1 MSSKMLTF
9 AHIKL
14 LNEGNMKIM
23 CNIITGAIRDL
34 ARQIGRSE
42 SYTCNLVST
51 WQTQNNSASYPTAAQ
66 LNEILKSNKEQA
78 WEIYLAVPNYE
89 VREYNPNVVPIEHV
103 NGQIY
108 LMRLPKDKPMEH
120 FYKMYKHLPEL
131 RELAVTPEEAYR
143 FILWREMA
151 FMQYGLSKKPEN
163 RPVAEG
169 EAIKK
174 AKEWRKRHPV
184 SVQVA
189 PASVVQT
196 YNGNWTRQ
204 AVANDLSTL
213 YIFTDNTDRDSGSG
227 IIPADSWYSK
237 KYGTGHHFPTMT
249 AAVIRG
255 LDNARPISTQ
265 RWYHQGAKGPTGRW
279 NDADFD
285 EFKKVI
291 DDEFDEILKE
301 WNTGK
306 YKTIM
311 LPQGDGLFNTRISQI
326 TMVRTPK
333 LYQYLQDKYQ
343 TLLNTVNRSS
353 QEQQP
358 SDINTISDKSA
369 DFGVEIIPG
378 GSAALKSNYESWQ
391 QQHPD
396 GIVAYRVNFRY
407 YNSPEEANA
416 GRIGNPF
423 SENSKDKSTVQQFY
437 DWLITGENFG
447 NIKATEE
454 YRQAI
459 IQRILNTPE
468 NAPILYYT
476 ELNRPSHATVLGY
489 LVNNK
494 QLLQQPTQQS
504 LPKLSFEQ
512 ALNRVRDWY
521 RWQREHITFDEASHT
536 YYIDGKAADY
546 SVTQYGES
554 IYGAPNIQG
563 DYSFTQA
570 IGRSVDALTRD
581 FFLRD
586 EDPTQK
592 EYPNLSR
599 QRKRAILADLE
610 RLKAHL
616 DKEFNGKY
624 QVITAEFPIA
634 ARIATKDGD
643 KTIAGT
649 MDMLILD
656 GEGNLHIFDMK
667 AKNHPI
673 NQKYNGKEVNDRRN
687 YTFQLNSYR
696 QILEAIFPEF
706 KGKIKDLRL
715 IWFDQSYPRQ
725 GKEATFVTADDGT
738 VTVSDRE
745 VQNQP
750 LQDYYKWLTP
760 ALKANVQE
768 SLIPLDASQ
777 SPLEGVRPIQENWS
791 PQKQQQQTEQRI
803 AKSFSVEEAAEVKP
817 QPQVVTQ
824 EDTNNVYKV
833 PEIGTDVLRVDPNNP
848 VARLARD
855 FTAMERHDRVVML
868 ARNFSN
874 IVDRAVEEKIQE
886 NADAIT
892 AEMGKDEPDRA
903 ELARLYERALLL
915 NDSVKGRR
923 AIMQDKTVQQ
933 IFKEMREEIESYMEM
948 TPKELDEDYGEGQGE
963 YMLQAYQKVL
973 DNWDALLDEACIII
987 EGTENVRVTTNRHAY
1002 NTGTST
1008 ETVTGGTIAD
1018 SSQDED
1024 TNESEFSDDED
1035 GNRVDS
1041 NEGWS
1046 FKVRFVD
1053 PRTSLSRG
1061 VKRVLSGIKKIGI
1074 NGEPE
1079 VDDIGNIKYVDQEL
1093 VHSALINHLSGMIDA
1108 DDFSVKKDD
1117 GTYDFPALEKVAEI
1131 YPWANQVINALKAEP
1146 SLISSFYADF
1156 RKDFIP
1162 YWIQY
1167 FDEYKGKWVTHQV
1180 NKPVALDST
1189 LSRITRDYEQGS
1201 VWDENSIYDGGRKL
1215 NTANAELGVNLTN
1228 EILSLLREFDEDD
1241 YEELTEKVAKG
1252 LKMVGLNA
1260 NAHVISNLLKSENG
1274 IVNLEKVV
1282 NAMKNIFSG
1291 IEGMPENAH
1300 LIEAFSDDYN
1310 TIAQEVGLVSELDN
1324 IQSFRNGDKTYY
1336 SYSAPNYL
1344 DTMFKI
1350 FKSDERRDAYLQ
1362 EQFGKYSWFKKNGQ
1376 WRSEWLRLI
1385 ESDEDVRDQMMLK
1398 ELNNIDGIE
1407 YTNWEP
1413 LQIKAAFVRE
1423 YFSVGYN
1430 KGSKKQFAWYNM
1442 PIFSDSP
1449 VTKFIKFLRYTGD
1462 FKGQL
1467 TPLFNKVVKQELS
1480 RIRLVQDRKK
1490 AGVTP
1495 IANFDKNGDKFHFFP
1510 ELNSYH
1516 DGHFLEEAMALTE
1529 AKDLDGLNKL
1539 INDAVTEIMNQNF
1552 ANFLNSNFSESSYK
1566 ALRESLLT
1574 DGAITSETQFENALE
1589 EYFWNQAYATSQIIQ
1604 LTTTDL
1610 AYYKDGTD
1618 FQKRYKEVYAA
1629 GTKLNTNSQYG
1640 REIERT
1646 IYLADQIITSAA
1658 YQDIRRSLNRAVQLG
1673 HIQPFD
1679 RDNILN
1685 KFKDINVADAQ
1696 AYRSLSSMRA
1706 VLDMMGAWT
1715 PEMQQAMD
1723 RFDNGEWDMADFNIV
1738 WQTIKPFVFTQI
1750 EKPDGLGG
1758 SIKVPHQNKNS
1769 EFLLLSMY
1777 QMVAGSMNRSPKLKA
1792 LNRFMEDKEID
1803 VIQFESAVKVG
1814 KQGTIDISY
1823 SEPKLQVW
1831 KMNHEKE
1838 WKEIEK
1844 AAKTSG
1850 SDYSVFKAGNDYL
1863 LDHDMISQE
1872 EYNDRFEAIE
1882 PTEQEVY
1889 DLLESMSMQNGE
1901 FKPEVVHE
1909 IPYSDYVI
1917 QQPTPEHLFD
1927 HVAVF
1932 GSQFRN
1938 LIISDMPDDPDFRVK
1953 VNGKSLTKQQVLDL
1967 YQANIV
1973 ENLLEDWEKVKGKFA
1988 DIRSLQKAMLDAVKG
2003 NPKYGRDMLDAL
2015 QIVEIVNP
2023 RDSTKTIEVFNIPLD
2038 NPSTTS
2044 KIQELITSMFKN
2056 AITKQSIKGASCIL
2070 VSDFGLTKE
2079 LNILHGEDGS
2089 IQGIECYLPAYSKQ
2103 FYEPFAV
2110 TKVDDAGNEYQELD
2124 VTKMPMELRRII
2136 GYRIPTEDK
2145 YSMAPLIIKGFLP
2158 QQNGSSIMLPADIT
2172 QIAGSDFDVDKMF
2185 LMIPEFRRR
2194 DKYAIKAAWD
2204 AFYQEH
2210 PEITSQ
2216 IEAAQWTAFVNS
2228 YNELL
2233 KKNPKEAEEIDVED
2247 EEFKDW
2253 FVRES
2258 KLKNYEWVEGVQDAF
2273 AKWFK
2278 TNKQR
2283 FFQGTEITKVEYDE
2297 SKSPQEQSRAAR
2309 NNMIIDVA
2317 WGILTNP
2324 DTAEKIH
2331 NPGSFDKTKI
2341 AARIATIIS
2350 DPALL
2355 DNFAGEHGLMH
2366 QIADNDYE
2374 YNPEEVAQL
2383 LLEISKEGRLD
2394 ELDQFIK
2401 KYKVER
2407 SQLTVDTFIYNHR
2420 QNMTGSMLIG
2430 MYANNTTMQAKFQVT
2445 GLAIKDDYVFTIN
2458 GRTVQSLH
2466 DIMSPNGDRIS
2477 KNCANFSAAS
2487 VDNVKDPVLADLMQ
2501 NTQTAN
2507 IAGFMLRAGMSVEE
2521 IGLLFSQPLVRRCI
2535 TKTGGLKKLGSYVRS
2550 MIRMLKENGGGVDDK
2565 IQLHDFTSEELILNA
2580 INEIR
2585 ISEMT
2590 QEELN
2595 NHLASQIQAGL
2606 LMVHISQIA
2615 QDLSDLTQI
2624 ARADSPNGAIST
2636 SIAGAKNQTR
2646 KVDLYA
2652 RRAKTKRFT
2661 LTGLGDIMQN
2671 KYVTA
2676 NMSREQMRE
2685 KFLKSKMPMLQTF
2698 YSLGIELGSQV
2709 MGQYFS
2715 QTTAYSDALV
2725 EQLYDNSPIGIISDD
2740 TLNSFYSELV
2750 EFALSRTKMLGDD
2763 DNATFDEKRDYYLYD
2778 FPKEYLGV
2786 LATNPDIANMSIFRK
2801 MQVKD
2806 GNIVMG
2812 RSGRLTPMMRET
2824 LMRDFDMLLYMDNP
2838 AAQKLAVDLF
2848 MYSYYKDGFK
2858 FGPNSFGTFFS
2869 SNFISSF
2876 PKFVGALR
2884 ELRFGMQSGTYFDN
2898 FLPQFY
2904 ANHWQELVPQI
2915 DEKADVVEI
2924 DNAQQIAV
2932 NAKSVLNRNL
2942 LGLNETK
2949 SYPMIAYSKE
2959 LRGPDGKPM
2968 VVTHLYSLS
2977 LDGSDRA
2984 IYTLA
2989 VEISDSQKGK
2999 RGVKYNANMTT
3010 QEMAGIETD
3019 KARIEANATLNPS
3032 SNPKSLYSSSARRSS
3047 DDDFGG
3053 FTGGMDMDSVL
3064 TGMEEQYSEAGGE
3077 AQLDNKLC

>member
-1 MSSKMLTF
+1 
-9 AHIKL
+9 
-14 LNEGNMKIM
+14 MKIM
-23 CNIITGAIRDL
+23 CNTITGAIKDL

-42 SYTCNLVST
+42 SYTCNLVSV
-51 WQTQNNSASYPTAAQ
+51 WKTQNNSASYPTATQ

-151 FMQYGLSKKPEN
+151 FMQYGLDKKVEN

-184 SVQVA
+184 Q
-189 PASVVQT
+189 
-196 YNGNWTRQ
+196 
-204 AVANDLSTL
+204 
-213 YIFTDNTDRDSGSG
+213 
-227 IIPADSWYSK
+227 
-237 KYGTGHHFPTMT
+237 
-249 AAVIRG
+249 
-255 LDNARPISTQ
+255 
-265 RWYHQGAKGPTGRW
+265 
-279 NDADFD
+279 
-285 EFKKVI
+285 
-291 DDEFDEILKE
+291 
-301 WNTGK
+301 
-306 YKTIM
+306 
-311 LPQGDGLFNTRISQI
+311 
-326 TMVRTPK
+326 
-333 LYQYLQDKYQ
+333 
-343 TLLNTVNRSS
+343 
-353 QEQQP
+353 
-358 SDINTISDKSA
+358 INTA
-369 DFGVEIIPG
+369 
-378 GSAALKSNYESWQ
+378 
-391 QQHPD
+391 
-396 GIVAYRVNFRY
+396 
-407 YNSPEEANA
+407 
-416 GRIGNPF
+416 
-423 SENSKDKSTVQQFY
+423 
-437 DWLITGENFG
+437 
-447 NIKATEE
+447 
-454 YRQAI
+454 
-459 IQRILNTPE
+459 
-468 NAPILYYT
+468 
-476 ELNRPSHATVLGY
+476 
-489 LVNNK
+489 
-494 QLLQQPTQQS
+494 
-504 LPKLSFEQ
+504 PKLSFEQ

-536 YYIDGKAADY
+536 YAIDGNPIDY

-554 IYGAPNIQG
+554 VYGAPNIQG

-570 IGRSVDALTRD
+570 IGRSIDALTRD

-592 EYPNLSR
+592 DYPNLSEH
-599 QRKRAILADLE
+599 RKKAILADLE

-616 DKEFNGKY
+616 DKEFNGNY

-656 GEGNLHIFDMK
+656 GDGNLHIFDMK

-673 NQKYNGKEVNDRRN
+673 DQKYNGVEVNDRRN

-696 QILEAIFPEF
+696 QILETIFPEF
-706 KGKIKDLRL
+706 KGRIQDLRL

-725 GKEATFVTADDGT
+725 GKEATFVTGEGGV
-738 VTVSDRE
+738 VTVSDSE

-760 ALKANVQE
+760 ALKSNVQE
-768 SLIPLDASQ
+768 SLIPLKIQ
-777 SPLEGVRPIQENWS
+777 SPLEGIRPIQENWATTS
-791 PQKQQQQTEQRI
+791 PIQSAPQQKV
-803 AKSFSVEEAAEVKP
+803 AKSFSVEEAAATP
-817 QPQVVTQ
+817 TPQVVTQ
-824 EDTNNVYKV
+824 EDTENVYKV
-833 PEIGTDVLRVDPNNP
+833 PEIGSEVLRVDPNNP
-848 VARLARD
+848 VAKLARD
-855 FTAMERHDRVVML
+855 FTAIERHDRVVML

-933 IFKEMREEIESYMEM
+933 IFKEMREGIESYMEM
-948 TPKELDEDYGEGQGE
+948 TPEELDEDYGEGQGE

-987 EGTENVRVTTNRHAY
+987 EGTENVRVVTDKHAY
-1002 NTGTST
+1002 NTGTTT
-1008 ETVTGGTIAD
+1008 ETVTGGTITD

-1035 GNRVDS
+1035 GNRADG
-1041 NEGWS
+1041 NGGWS

-1061 VKRVLSGIKKIGI
+1061 VKRVLSGIKKEGI

-1079 VDDIGNIKYVDQEL
+1079 VDDIGNIRYVNEEFA
-1093 VHSALINHLSGMIDA
+1093 HAALINELSGMIDPN
-1108 DDFSVKKDD
+1108 DFSVKNED
-1117 GTYDFPALEKVAEI
+1117 GTFSFPAFEKVAEK

-1146 SLISSFYADF
+1146 NLISSFYADF

-1162 YWIQY
+1162 YWMQY
-1167 FDEYKGKWVTHQV
+1167 FDEKDGKWKTHAMNQA
-1180 NKPVALDST
+1180 VALDST
-1189 LSRITRDYEQGS
+1189 RTSIINNYEQGTIL
-1201 VWDENSIYDGGRKL
+1201 DENSIYEGGRKL
-1215 NTANAELGVNLTN
+1215 STANAELGVNLTN
-1228 EILSLLREFDEDD
+1228 EVLSLLREFDEGD

-1449 VTKFIKFLRYTGD
+1449 VAKFIKFLRYTGD

-1495 IANFDKNGDKFHFFP
+1495 IANFDKNGDRFHFFP

-1552 ANFLNSNFSESSYK
+1552 ANFLNSNFSESSYN

-1574 DGAITSETQFENALE
+1574 NGAITSETQFENALE

-1673 HIQPFD
+1673 HIQSFD
-1679 RDNILN
+1679 RDNILD

-1723 RFDNGEWDMADFNIV
+1723 RFDNGEWDMADFNVI

-1814 KQGTIDISY
+1814 KQGAIDISY

-1831 KMNHEKE
+1831 LMNNTKE
-1838 WKEIEK
+1838 AKVLDEAAQKALGDKYSKATDIEK
-1844 AAKTSG
+1844 
-1850 SDYSVFKAGNDYL
+1850 FKAGNDYL

-1889 DLLESMSMQNGE
+1889 DLLESMSMQNGK

-1938 LIISDMPDDPDFRVK
+1938 LIISDMPDDPNFRVK

-2023 RDSTKTIEVFNIPLD
+2023 NTGEKQKVFNIPLD

-2103 FYEPFAV
+2103 FYEPFAI

-2124 VTKMPMELRRII
+2124 ITKMPMELRRII

-2158 QQNGSSIMLPADIT
+2158 QQNGSAIMLPADIT

-2185 LMIPEFRRR
+2185 LMIPEFGRR

-2216 IEAAQWTAFVNS
+2216 IEAAQWAAFVNS

-2247 EEFKDW
+2247 EEFKDL

-2278 TNKQR
+2278 ANKQR
-2283 FFQGTEITKVEYDE
+2283 FFQGTEITKVKYDE

-2331 NPGSFDKTKI
+2331 NPGSFDKAKI

-2350 DPALL
+2350 NPALL
-2355 DNFAGEHGLMH
+2355 DNFAGENGLMH
-2366 QIADNDYE
+2366 QIGANDYE

-2394 ELDQFIK
+2394 ELDNFIK

-2420 QNMTGSMLIG
+2420 QNMTGGMLIG

-2445 GLAIKDDYVFTIN
+2445 GLSIKYDYVFTIN
-2458 GRTVQSLH
+2458 DRTVQSLH

-2535 TKTGGLKKLGSYVRS
+2535 TETGGLKKLGSYVGS
-2550 MIRMLKENGGGVDDK
+2550 MIKELQKNGGGVDAK
-2565 IQLHDFTSEELILNA
+2565 IQLHNFTSEELILNA
-2580 INEIR
+2580 INEAR
-2585 ISEMT
+2585 TSEMT

-2595 NHLASQIQAGL
+2595 DHLASQIQAGH

-2652 RRAKTKRFT
+2652 RRAKTQNFT
-2661 LTGLGDIMQN
+2661 LTGLVNIMQN

-2676 NMSREQMRE
+2676 DMSREQMRE
-2685 KFLKSKMPMLQTF
+2685 KFLKSKMPMLQAF
-2698 YSLGIELGSQV
+2698 YSLGIELGSQI

-2786 LATNPDIANMSIFRK
+2786 LAANPDIANMSIFRK

-2876 PKFVGALR
+2876 PEFVGALR

-2904 ANHWQELVPQI
+2904 ANHWQELVSQL
-2915 DEKADVVEI
+2915 DESIADVVETS
-2924 DNAQQIAV
+2924 DGQIGV
-2932 NAKSVLNRNL
+2932 NSKQVLNRNL
-2942 LGLNETK
+2942 LGLNQRK
-2949 SYPMIAYSKE
+2949 SYPLIGYN
-2959 LRGPDGKPM
+2959 GQ
-2968 VVTHLYSLS
+2968 LYALT

-2984 IYTLA
+2984 VYAPTVSIT
-2989 VEISDSQKGK
+2989 STQKGK
-2999 RGVKYNANMTT
+2999 RGVKYNANMTI
-3010 QEMAGIETD
+3010 QEMVGIETD
-3019 KARIEANATLNPS
+3019 EARVKANEQLNPS
-3032 SNPKSLYSSSARRSS
+3032 GNSRSVS
-3047 DDDFGG
+3047 ESELFNALEDSFGG
-3053 FTGGMDMDSVL
+3053 FEGMDDALASL
-3064 TGMEEQYSEAGGE
+3064 EEAYGE
-3077 AQLDNKLC
+3077 ALGEAELNEPMCK

>member
-1 MSSKMLTF
+1 
-9 AHIKL
+9 
-14 LNEGNMKIM
+14 MKIM
-23 CNIITGAIRDL
+23 CNTITGAIKDL

-42 SYTCNLVST
+42 SYTCNLVSA
-51 WQTQNNSASYPTAAQ
+51 WQTQNNSASYPTATQ

-151 FMQYGLSKKPEN
+151 FMQYGLDKKVEN

-174 AKEWRKRHPV
+174 AKEWRKKHPV
-184 SVQVA
+184 QVNTE
-189 PASVVQT
+189 PASQ
-196 YNGNWTRQ
+196 Q
-204 AVANDLSTL
+204 
-213 YIFTDNTDRDSGSG
+213 
-227 IIPADSWYSK
+227 
-237 KYGTGHHFPTMT
+237 
-249 AAVIRG
+249 
-255 LDNARPISTQ
+255 
-265 RWYHQGAKGPTGRW
+265 
-279 NDADFD
+279 
-285 EFKKVI
+285 KV
-291 DDEFDEILKE
+291 
-301 WNTGK
+301 
-306 YKTIM
+306 
-311 LPQGDGLFNTRISQI
+311 
-326 TMVRTPK
+326 
-333 LYQYLQDKYQ
+333 
-343 TLLNTVNRSS
+343 
-353 QEQQP
+353 
-358 SDINTISDKSA
+358 
-369 DFGVEIIPG
+369 
-378 GSAALKSNYESWQ
+378 
-391 QQHPD
+391 
-396 GIVAYRVNFRY
+396 
-407 YNSPEEANA
+407 
-416 GRIGNPF
+416 
-423 SENSKDKSTVQQFY
+423 
-437 DWLITGENFG
+437 
-447 NIKATEE
+447 
-454 YRQAI
+454 
-459 IQRILNTPE
+459 
-468 NAPILYYT
+468 
-476 ELNRPSHATVLGY
+476 
-489 LVNNK
+489 
-494 QLLQQPTQQS
+494 
-504 LPKLSFEQ
+504 
-512 ALNRVRDWY
+512 
-521 RWQREHITFDEASHT
+521 
-536 YYIDGKAADY
+536 
-546 SVTQYGES
+546 
-554 IYGAPNIQG
+554 
-563 DYSFTQA
+563 
-570 IGRSVDALTRD
+570 
-581 FFLRD
+581 
-586 EDPTQK
+586 
-592 EYPNLSR
+592 
-599 QRKRAILADLE
+599 
-610 RLKAHL
+610 
-616 DKEFNGKY
+616 
-624 QVITAEFPIA
+624 
-634 ARIATKDGD
+634 
-643 KTIAGT
+643 
-649 MDMLILD
+649 
-656 GEGNLHIFDMK
+656 
-667 AKNHPI
+667 
-673 NQKYNGKEVNDRRN
+673 
-687 YTFQLNSYR
+687 
-696 QILEAIFPEF
+696 
-706 KGKIKDLRL
+706 
-715 IWFDQSYPRQ
+715 
-725 GKEATFVTADDGT
+725 
-738 VTVSDRE
+738 
-745 VQNQP
+745 
-750 LQDYYKWLTP
+750 
-760 ALKANVQE
+760 
-768 SLIPLDASQ
+768 
-777 SPLEGVRPIQENWS
+777 
-791 PQKQQQQTEQRI
+791 
-803 AKSFSVEEAAEVKP
+803 AKSFSVEEAAATP
-817 QPQVVTQ
+817 TPQVVTQ
-824 EDTNNVYKV
+824 EDTENVYKV
-833 PEIGTDVLRVDPNNP
+833 PEIGSEVLRVDPNNP
-848 VARLARD
+848 VAKLARD
-855 FTAMERHDRVVML
+855 FTAIERHDRVVML

-886 NADAIT
+886 NADALT
-892 AEMGKDEPDRA
+892 AEMGKDEPNRA

-933 IFKEMREEIESYMEM
+933 IFKEMREGIESYMEM
-948 TPKELDEDYGEGQGE
+948 TPEELDEDYGEGQGE

-973 DNWDALLDEACIII
+973 DNWDALLDEACVII
-987 EGTENVRVTTNRHAY
+987 EGTENVRVVTDKHAY
-1002 NTGTST
+1002 NTGTTT
-1008 ETVTGGTIAD
+1008 ETVTGGTITD

-1024 TNESEFSDDED
+1024 TNESEFNDDED
-1035 GNRVDS
+1035 GNRADG
-1041 NEGWS
+1041 NGGWS

-1061 VKRVLSGIKKIGI
+1061 VKRVLSGIKKEGI

-1079 VDDIGNIKYVDQEL
+1079 VDDIGNIRYVNEEFA
-1093 VHSALINHLSGMIDA
+1093 HAALINELSGMIDPN
-1108 DDFSVKKDD
+1108 DFSVKNDD
-1117 GTYDFPALEKVAEI
+1117 GTYSFPALEKVAEK

-1146 SLISSFYADF
+1146 NLISSFYADF

-1162 YWIQY
+1162 YWMQY
-1167 FDEYKGKWVTHQV
+1167 FDERDGKWKTHAMNQA
-1180 NKPVALDST
+1180 VALDST
-1189 LSRITRDYEQGS
+1189 RTSIINNYEQGTIL
-1201 VWDENSIYDGGRKL
+1201 DENSIYKGGRKL
-1215 NTANAELGVNLTN
+1215 STANAELGVNLTN
-1228 EILSLLREFDEDD
+1228 EVLSLLREFDEDD
-1241 YEELTEKVAKG
+1241 YEELTEKIAKG

-1413 LQIKAAFVRE
+1413 LQVKAAFVRE

-1449 VTKFIKFLRYTGD
+1449 VAKFIKFLRYTGD

-1495 IANFDKNGDKFHFFP
+1495 IANFDKNGDRFHFFP

-1552 ANFLNSNFSESSYK
+1552 ANFLNSNFSESSYN

-1610 AYYKDGTD
+1610 AYYKDSTD
-1618 FQKRYKEVYAA
+1618 FQKRYKEIYAA

-1640 REIERT
+1640 RKIERT
-1646 IYLADQIITSAA
+1646 IYLADQIVTSTA

-1673 HIQPFD
+1673 HIQSFD
-1679 RDNILN
+1679 RDNILD

-1723 RFDNGEWDMADFNIV
+1723 RFDNGEWDMADFNVI

-1831 KMNHEKE
+1831 LMNNTKE
-1838 WKEIEK
+1838 AKVLDEAAQKSLGDKYSKATDIEK
-1844 AAKTSG
+1844 
-1850 SDYSVFKAGNDYL
+1850 FKAGNDYL
-1863 LDHDMISQE
+1863 LDHDMISQK

-1889 DLLESMSMQNGE
+1889 DLLESMSMQNGK

-1927 HVAVF
+1927 RVAVF

-1938 LIISDMPDDPDFRVK
+1938 LIISDMPDDPNFRVK

-1973 ENLLEDWEKVKGKFA
+1973 ENLLEDWEEVKREFVN
-1988 DIRSLQKAMLDAVKG
+1988 IRSLQKAMLDAVKG

-2023 RDSTKTIEVFNIPLD
+2023 RDSTKTMEVFNIPLD
-2038 NPSTTS
+2038 NPSTTA

-2103 FYEPFAV
+2103 FYEPFAI

-2124 VTKMPMELRRII
+2124 ITKMPMELRRII

-2158 QQNGSSIMLPADIT
+2158 QQNGSAIMLPADIT
-2172 QIAGSDFDVDKMF
+2172 QIAGSDFDVDKMS
-2185 LMIPEFRRR
+2185 LMIPEFGSR
-2194 DKYAIKAAWD
+2194 DKYAIKAAWG

-2216 IEAAQWTAFVNS
+2216 IEAAQWAAFVNS

-2278 TNKQR
+2278 ANKQR
-2283 FFQGTEITKVEYDE
+2283 FFQGTEITKVKYDE

-2309 NNMIIDVA
+2309 NNMIIDIA

-2331 NPGSFDKTKI
+2331 NPGSFDKAKI

-2350 DPALL
+2350 NPALL
-2355 DNFAGEHGLMH
+2355 DNFAGENGLMH
-2366 QIADNDYE
+2366 QIGDNDYE

-2394 ELDQFIK
+2394 ELDKFIK

-2420 QNMTGSMLIG
+2420 QNMTGGMLIG

-2445 GLAIKDDYVFTIN
+2445 GLAIKDDYVFTVN
-2458 GRTVQSLH
+2458 DRTVQSLH

-2535 TKTGGLKKLGSYVRS
+2535 TETGGLKKLGSYVGS
-2550 MIRMLKENGGGVDDK
+2550 MIKELKKNGGGVDAK
-2565 IQLHDFTSEELILNA
+2565 IQLHNFTSEELILNA
-2580 INEIR
+2580 INEAR
-2585 ISEMT
+2585 TSEMT

-2595 NHLASQIQAGL
+2595 DHLASQIQAGL

-2652 RRAKTKRFT
+2652 RRAKTQNFT
-2661 LTGLGDIMQN
+2661 LTGLVNIMQN

-2676 NMSREQMRE
+2676 DMSREQMRE

-2715 QTTAYSDALV
+2715 QTTAYSDSLV

-2763 DNATFDEKRDYYLYD
+2763 NNATFDEKRDYYLYD

-2786 LATNPDIANMSIFRK
+2786 LAANPDIANMSIFRK

-2876 PKFVGALR
+2876 PEFVGALR
-2884 ELRFGMQSGTYFDN
+2884 ELRFGMHSGTYFDN

-2904 ANHWQELVPQI
+2904 ANHWQELVPQL
-2915 DEKADVVEI
+2915 DESIADVVETS
-2924 DNAQQIAV
+2924 DGQIGV
-2932 NAKSVLNRNL
+2932 NSKQVLNRNL
-2942 LGLNETK
+2942 LGLNQRK
-2949 SYPMIAYSKE
+2949 SYPLIGYN
-2959 LRGPDGKPM
+2959 GQ
-2968 VVTHLYSLS
+2968 LYALT

-2984 IYTLA
+2984 VYAPTVSIT
-2989 VEISDSQKGK
+2989 STQKGK
-2999 RGVKYNANMTT
+2999 RGVKYNANMTI
-3010 QEMAGIETD
+3010 QEMVDIETD
-3019 KARIEANATLNPS
+3019 EARVKANEQLNPS
-3032 SNPKSLYSSSARRSS
+3032 GNSRSVS
-3047 DDDFGG
+3047 ESELFNTLEDSFGG
-3053 FTGGMDMDSVL
+3053 FEGMDDAL
-3064 TGMEEQYSEAGGE
+3064 AGLEEAYGE
-3077 AQLDNKLC
+3077 ALGEAELNEPMCK

>member
-1 MSSKMLTF
+1 
-9 AHIKL
+9 
-14 LNEGNMKIM
+14 MKIM
-23 CNIITGAIRDL
+23 CNIITGAVKDL

-42 SYTCNLVST
+42 SYTCNLVSV
-51 WQTQNNSASYPTAAQ
+51 WQTQNNSAEYPTASQ
-66 LNEILKSNKEQA
+66 LNELLKSNKEQA
-78 WEIYLAVPNYE
+78 WDAYLAVPNYE

-151 FMQYGLSKKPEN
+151 FMQYGLDKKVEN

-184 SVQVA
+184 Q
-189 PASVVQT
+189 
-196 YNGNWTRQ
+196 R
-204 AVANDLSTL
+204 
-213 YIFTDNTDRDSGSG
+213 NT
-227 IIPADSWYSK
+227 A
-237 KYGTGHHFPTMT
+237 
-249 AAVIRG
+249 
-255 LDNARPISTQ
+255 
-265 RWYHQGAKGPTGRW
+265 
-279 NDADFD
+279 
-285 EFKKVI
+285 
-291 DDEFDEILKE
+291 
-301 WNTGK
+301 
-306 YKTIM
+306 
-311 LPQGDGLFNTRISQI
+311 
-326 TMVRTPK
+326 
-333 LYQYLQDKYQ
+333 
-343 TLLNTVNRSS
+343 
-353 QEQQP
+353 
-358 SDINTISDKSA
+358 
-369 DFGVEIIPG
+369 
-378 GSAALKSNYESWQ
+378 
-391 QQHPD
+391 
-396 GIVAYRVNFRY
+396 
-407 YNSPEEANA
+407 
-416 GRIGNPF
+416 
-423 SENSKDKSTVQQFY
+423 
-437 DWLITGENFG
+437 
-447 NIKATEE
+447 
-454 YRQAI
+454 
-459 IQRILNTPE
+459 
-468 NAPILYYT
+468 
-476 ELNRPSHATVLGY
+476 
-489 LVNNK
+489 
-494 QLLQQPTQQS
+494 
-504 LPKLSFEQ
+504 PKLSFEQ
-512 ALNRVRDWY
+512 VLNRVRDWY
-521 RWQREHITFDEASHT
+521 RWQKEHITFDEASHT
-536 YYIDGKAADY
+536 YAIDGNPVDY

-554 IYGAPNIQG
+554 VYGAPNIQG

-592 EYPNLSR
+592 DYPNLSEH
-599 QRKRAILADLE
+599 RKKAILADLE

-616 DKEFNGKY
+616 DKEFNGNY

-656 GEGNLHIFDMK
+656 GDGNLHIFDMK
-667 AKNHPI
+667 VKNHPI
-673 NQKYNGKEVNDRRN
+673 DQKYNGVEVNDRRN

-696 QILEAIFPEF
+696 QILETIFPEF
-706 KGKIKDLRL
+706 KGRIQDLRL

-725 GKEATFVTADDGT
+725 GKEATFVTGEGGV
-738 VTVSDRE
+738 VTVSDSE

-760 ALKANVQE
+760 ALKSNVQE
-768 SLIPLDASQ
+768 SLISLKIQ
-777 SPLEGVRPIQENWS
+777 SPLEGIRPIQENWATTS
-791 PQKQQQQTEQRI
+791 PVQPASQQKA
-803 AKSFSVEEAAEVKP
+803 AKSFSVEEAATTP
-817 QPQVVTQ
+817 TPQVVTQ
-824 EDTNNVYKV
+824 EDTENVYKV
-833 PEIGTDVLRVDPNNP
+833 PEIGSEVLRVDPNNP
-848 VARLARD
+848 VAKLARD
-855 FTAMERHDRVVML
+855 FTAIERHDRVVML

-892 AEMGKDEPDRA
+892 VEMGKDEPDRA

-923 AIMQDKTVQQ
+923 AVMQDKTVQQ

-948 TPKELDEDYGEGQGE
+948 TPEELDEDYGEGQGE

-987 EGTENVRVTTNRHAY
+987 EGTENVRVVTDKHAY
-1002 NTGTST
+1002 NAGTTT
-1008 ETVTGGTIAD
+1008 ETVTGGIITD

-1024 TNESEFSDDED
+1024 TNESEFNDDED
-1035 GNRVDS
+1035 GNRVDG
-1041 NEGWS
+1041 NGGWS

-1061 VKRVLSGIKKIGI
+1061 VKRVLSGIKKEGI

-1079 VDDIGNIKYVDQEL
+1079 VDDLGNIRYVNEEFA
-1093 VHSALINHLSGMIDA
+1093 HAALINELSGMIVPN
-1108 DDFSVKKDD
+1108 DFSVKNDD
-1117 GTYDFPALEKVAEI
+1117 GTYSFPALEKVTEK

-1162 YWIQY
+1162 YWMQY
-1167 FDEYKGKWVTHQV
+1167 FDKKDDKWKTHAMNQA
-1180 NKPVALDST
+1180 VALDST
-1189 LSRITRDYEQGS
+1189 KTSIINNYEQGTIL
-1201 VWDENSIYDGGRKL
+1201 DENSIYAGGRKL
-1215 NTANAELGVNLTN
+1215 ITTNAELGINLAN
-1228 EILSLLREFDEDD
+1228 EILSLLKEFDEDD
-1241 YEELTEKVAKG
+1241 YEELTEKVARG

-1260 NAHVISNLLKSENG
+1260 NARVISNLLKSENG

-1300 LIEAFSDDYN
+1300 LIETFSDDYN

-1376 WRSEWLRLI
+1376 WRNEWLKLI
-1385 ESDEDVRDQMMLK
+1385 ESDEDVRHQMQYK
-1398 ELNNIDGIE
+1398 ELLVIKDPQQDPKEQHTE
-1407 YTNWEP
+1407 YVNWTP

-1449 VTKFIKFLRYTGD
+1449 VVKFIKFLRYTGD

-1490 AGVTP
+1490 AGVAP
-1495 IANFDKNGDKFHFFP
+1495 IANFDKNGDRFHFFP

-1516 DGHFLEEAMALTE
+1516 DGHFLEEVMTLTE

-1552 ANFLNSNFSESSYK
+1552 TNFLDSNFSRSSYM
-1566 ALRESLLT
+1566 ALGESLLT
-1574 DGAITSETQFENALE
+1574 DGVITSETQFDNALE

-1658 YQDIRRSLNRAVQLG
+1658 YTDIRRSLNRAVQLG

-1872 EYNDRFEAIE
+1872 EYNNRFEAIE

-1901 FKPEVVHE
+1901 LKPEVVHE
-1909 IPYSDYVI
+1909 IPYSDYII

-1927 HVAVF
+1927 RVAVF

-1938 LIISDMPDDPDFRVK
+1938 LIISDMPDDPDFRIK

-1988 DIRSLQKAMLDAVKG
+1988 GIRSLQKAMLDAVKG

-2023 RDSTKTIEVFNIPLD
+2023 NTGEKQEAFNIPLD
-2038 NPSTTS
+2038 NPSTTT

-2204 AFYQEH
+2204 TFYQEH

-2216 IEAAQWTAFVNS
+2216 IEAAQWATFVDS

-2253 FVRES
+2253 FVKES

-2283 FFQGTEITKVEYDE
+2283 FFQGTKITKIKYDE

-2317 WGILTNP
+2317 WGILTHP

-2331 NPGSFDKTKI
+2331 NPGSFDKAKI

-2355 DNFAGEHGLMH
+2355 NNFAGEHGLMY
-2366 QIADNDYE
+2366 QMGDNDYE
-2374 YNPEEVAQL
+2374 YNPREVAQL
-2383 LLEISKEGRLD
+2383 LLGISKEGRLD
-2394 ELDQFIK
+2394 ELDKFIK

-2407 SQLTVDTFIYNHR
+2407 SQLTVDTFIYNHK

-2430 MYANNTTMQAKFQVT
+2430 MYANNTAMQAKFQVT
-2445 GLAIKDDYVFTIN
+2445 GLAIKDDYIFTIN

-2477 KNCANFSAAS
+2477 KNCANFLAAS
-2487 VDNVKDPVLADLMQ
+2487 VDNAKDPVLADLMQ

-2535 TKTGGLKKLGSYVRS
+2535 TETGGLKKLGRYVKS
-2550 MIRMLKENGGGVDDK
+2550 MIRVLEVNGGGVDDK

-2580 INEIR
+2580 INEAR
-2585 ISEMT
+2585 TSEMT

-2595 NHLASQIQAGL
+2595 DHLASQIQAGL

-2676 NMSREQMRE
+2676 DMSREQMRE

-2709 MGQYFS
+2709 MSQYFS

-2725 EQLYDNSPIGIISDD
+2725 EQLYDNSPTGTILDD

-2750 EFALSRTKMLGDD
+2750 EFALSRTKMLGNDN
-2763 DNATFDEKRDYYLYD
+2763 NATFDEKRDYYLYD
-2778 FPKEYLGV
+2778 FPKEYLDV
-2786 LATNPDIANMSIFRK
+2786 LAANPDIANMSIFRK

-2876 PKFVGALR
+2876 PEFVGALR
-2884 ELRFGMQSGTYFDN
+2884 ELRFSMQSGTYFDN

-2904 ANHWQELVPQI
+2904 ANHWQELVPQL
-2915 DEKADVVEI
+2915 DESTADVVETS
-2924 DNAQQIAV
+2924 DGQIGV
-2932 NAKSVLNRNL
+2932 NSKQVLNRNL
-2942 LGLNETK
+2942 LGLNQTK
-2949 SYPMIAYSKE
+2949 SYPLIGYN
-2959 LRGPDGKPM
+2959 GQ
-2968 VVTHLYSLS
+2968 LYALT

-2984 IYTLA
+2984 IYTPT
-2989 VEISDSQKGK
+2989 VSITSTQKGK
-2999 RGVKYNANMTT
+2999 RGVKYNANMTI
-3010 QEMAGIETD
+3010 QEMVGIETD
-3019 KARIEANATLNPS
+3019 EARVKANEQLNPS
-3032 SNPKSLYSSSARRSS
+3032 GNSRSVS
-3047 DDDFGG
+3047 EDELFKALEDAFGG
-3053 FTGGMDMDSVL
+3053 FEGMDDAL
-3064 TGMEEQYSEAGGE
+3064 AGLEETYGE
-3077 AQLDNKLC
+3077 ALGEAELNEPMCK

>member
-1 MSSKMLTF
+1 
-9 AHIKL
+9 
-14 LNEGNMKIM
+14 MKIM
-23 CNIITGAIRDL
+23 CNIITGAIKDL
-34 ARQIGRSE
+34 ARQIGRNE
-42 SYTCNLVST
+42 SYTCNLVSA

-78 WEIYLAVPNYE
+78 WEIYLTVPNYE

-151 FMQYGLSKKPEN
+151 FMQYGLDKKVEN

-174 AKEWRKRHPV
+174 AKEWRKRHP
-184 SVQVA
+184 
-189 PASVVQT
+189 
-196 YNGNWTRQ
+196 
-204 AVANDLSTL
+204 
-213 YIFTDNTDRDSGSG
+213 
-227 IIPADSWYSK
+227 
-237 KYGTGHHFPTMT
+237 
-249 AAVIRG
+249 
-255 LDNARPISTQ
+255 
-265 RWYHQGAKGPTGRW
+265 
-279 NDADFD
+279 
-285 EFKKVI
+285 
-291 DDEFDEILKE
+291 
-301 WNTGK
+301 
-306 YKTIM
+306 
-311 LPQGDGLFNTRISQI
+311 
-326 TMVRTPK
+326 
-333 LYQYLQDKYQ
+333 
-343 TLLNTVNRSS
+343 
-353 QEQQP
+353 
-358 SDINTISDKSA
+358 
-369 DFGVEIIPG
+369 
-378 GSAALKSNYESWQ
+378 
-391 QQHPD
+391 
-396 GIVAYRVNFRY
+396 
-407 YNSPEEANA
+407 
-416 GRIGNPF
+416 
-423 SENSKDKSTVQQFY
+423 
-437 DWLITGENFG
+437 
-447 NIKATEE
+447 
-454 YRQAI
+454 
-459 IQRILNTPE
+459 IQRNT
-468 NAPILYYT
+468 A
-476 ELNRPSHATVLGY
+476 
-489 LVNNK
+489 
-494 QLLQQPTQQS
+494 
-504 LPKLSFEQ
+504 PKLSFEQ

-536 YYIDGKAADY
+536 YAIDGNPIDY

-554 IYGAPNIQG
+554 VYGAPNIQG

-592 EYPNLSR
+592 DYPNLSEH
-599 QRKRAILADLE
+599 RKKAILADLE

-616 DKEFNGKY
+616 DKEFNGNY

-656 GEGNLHIFDMK
+656 GDGNLHIFDMK

-673 NQKYNGKEVNDRRN
+673 DQKYNGVEVNDRRN

-696 QILEAIFPEF
+696 QILETIFPEF
-706 KGKIKDLRL
+706 KGRIQDLRL

-725 GKEATFVTADDGT
+725 GKEATFVTGEGGV
-738 VTVSDRE
+738 VTVSDSE

-760 ALKANVQE
+760 ALKSNVQE
-768 SLIPLDASQ
+768 SLIPLKIQ
-777 SPLEGVRPIQENWS
+777 SPLEGIRLIQENWATTS
-791 PQKQQQQTEQRI
+791 PVQPAPQQKV
-803 AKSFSVEEAAEVKP
+803 AKSFSVEEAAATP
-817 QPQVVTQ
+817 APQVVTQ
-824 EDTNNVYKV
+824 EDTENVYKV
-833 PEIGTDVLRVDPNNP
+833 PEIGSEVLRVDPNNP
-848 VARLARD
+848 VAKLARD
-855 FTAMERHDRVVML
+855 FTAIERHDRVVML

-948 TPKELDEDYGEGQGE
+948 TPEELDEDYGEGQGE

-987 EGTENVRVTTNRHAY
+987 EGTENVRVVTDKHAY
-1002 NTGTST
+1002 NAGTTT
-1008 ETVTGGTIAD
+1008 ETVTGGTITD

-1024 TNESEFSDDED
+1024 TNESEFNDDED
-1035 GNRVDS
+1035 GNRADG
-1041 NEGWS
+1041 NGGWS

-1061 VKRVLSGIKKIGI
+1061 VKRVLSGIKKEGI

-1079 VDDIGNIKYVDQEL
+1079 VDDLGNIRYVNEEFA
-1093 VHSALINHLSGMIDA
+1093 HAALINELSGMIDPN
-1108 DDFSVKKDD
+1108 DFSVKNDD
-1117 GTYDFPALEKVAEI
+1117 GTYSFPALEKVAEK

-1146 SLISSFYADF
+1146 SLISSFYVDF

-1162 YWIQY
+1162 YWMQY
-1167 FDEYKGKWVTHQV
+1167 FDEKGGKWKTHAMNQA
-1180 NKPVALDST
+1180 VALDST
-1189 LSRITRDYEQGS
+1189 KTSIINNYEQGTIL
-1201 VWDENSIYDGGRKL
+1201 DENSIYEGGRKL
-1215 NTANAELGVNLTN
+1215 STADAELGVNLAN

-1516 DGHFLEEAMALTE
+1516 EGHFLEEAMALTG

-1640 REIERT
+1640 REVERT

-1658 YQDIRRSLNRAVQLG
+1658 YQDIRGSLNRAVQLG

-1723 RFDNGEWDMADFNIV
+1723 RFDNDEWDMADFNIV

-1792 LNRFMEDKEID
+1792 LNKFMEDKEID

-1863 LDHDMISQE
+1863 LDHDMISQG

-1927 HVAVF
+1927 YVAVF

-1953 VNGKSLTKQQVLDL
+1953 VKVNGKSLTKQQVLDL
-1967 YQANIV
+1967 YQSNIV
-1973 ENLLEDWEKVKGKFA
+1973 ENLLEDWEKVKGKFV
-1988 DIRSLQKAMLDAVKG
+1988 DIKSLQKAMLDVVKG

-2023 RDSTKTIEVFNIPLD
+2023 NTGEKQEVFNIPLD
-2038 NPSTTS
+2038 NPSTTA

-2233 KKNPKEAEEIDVED
+2233 KKNPKEAAEIDVED

-2253 FVRES
+2253 FVKES
-2258 KLKNYEWVEGVQDAF
+2258 KLKNYQWVEVVQDAF

-2331 NPGSFDKTKI
+2331 NPGSFDKAKI

-2350 DPALL
+2350 DSALL

-2366 QIADNDYE
+2366 QIGDNYYE

-2394 ELDQFIK
+2394 EFDKFIK

-2430 MYANNTTMQAKFQVT
+2430 MYANNTTMQAKFQAT

-2507 IAGFMLRAGMSVEE
+2507 ITGFMLRAGMSVEE

-2535 TKTGGLKKLGSYVRS
+2535 TETGGLKKLGSYVRS
-2550 MIRMLKENGGGVDDK
+2550 MIRALKDNGGGVDDK

-2580 INEIR
+2580 INEAR
-2585 ISEMT
+2585 TSEMT

-2595 NHLASQIQAGL
+2595 DHLASQIQAGL

-2763 DNATFDEKRDYYLYD
+2763 GNATFDEKRDYYLYD

-2786 LATNPDIANMSIFRK
+2786 LAANPDIANMSIFRK

-2876 PKFVGALR
+2876 PEFVGALR

-2904 ANHWQELVPQI
+2904 ANHWQELVPQL
-2915 DEKADVVEI
+2915 DESTADVVETS
-2924 DNAQQIAV
+2924 DGQIGV
-2932 NAKSVLNRNL
+2932 NSKQVLNRNL
-2942 LGLNETK
+2942 LGLNQTK
-2949 SYPMIAYSKE
+2949 SYPLIGYN
-2959 LRGPDGKPM
+2959 GQ
-2968 VVTHLYSLS
+2968 LYALT

-2984 IYTLA
+2984 VYAPTVSIT
-2989 VEISDSQKGK
+2989 STQKGK
-2999 RGVKYNANMTT
+2999 RGVKYNANMTI
-3010 QEMAGIETD
+3010 QEMAGIEID
-3019 KARIEANATLNPS
+3019 EARIKANEQLNPS
-3032 SNPKSLYSSSARRSS
+3032 GNSRSVS
-3047 DDDFGG
+3047 ENELFKALEDAFGG
-3053 FTGGMDMDSVL
+3053 FEGMDDAL
-3064 TGMEEQYSEAGGE
+3064 AGLEEAYGE
-3077 AQLDNKLC
+3077 ALGEAELNEPMCK

>member
-42 SYTCNLVST
+42 SYTCNLVSV
-51 WQTQNNSASYPTAAQ
+51 WQTQNNSAGYPTASQ
-66 LNEILKSNKEQA
+66 LNELLKSNKEQA
-78 WEIYLAVPNYE
+78 WDAYLVVPNYE
-89 VREYNPNVVPIEHV
+89 VREYNPNIVPIEHV
-103 NGQIY
+103 NGQVF
-108 LMRLPKDKPMEH
+108 LMRLPKDNPMGH
-120 FYKMYKHLPEL
+120 FFGMYKHLPEL
-131 RELAVTPEEAYR
+131 KSLVATPEEAYR

-151 FMQYGLSKKPEN
+151 FMQHGLDKKVEN

-174 AKEWRKRHPV
+174 LKEWRKKHPI
-184 SVQVA
+184 QKADEA
-189 PASVVQT
+189 P
-196 YNGNWTRQ
+196 
-204 AVANDLSTL
+204 TL
-213 YIFTDNTDRDSGSG
+213 T
-227 IIPADSWYSK
+227 
-237 KYGTGHHFPTMT
+237 
-249 AAVIRG
+249 
-255 LDNARPISTQ
+255 
-265 RWYHQGAKGPTGRW
+265 
-279 NDADFD
+279 FD
-285 EFKKVI
+285 
-291 DDEFDEILKE
+291 
-301 WNTGK
+301 
-306 YKTIM
+306 
-311 LPQGDGLFNTRISQI
+311 
-326 TMVRTPK
+326 
-333 LYQYLQDKYQ
+333 
-343 TLLNTVNRSS
+343 
-353 QEQQP
+353 
-358 SDINTISDKSA
+358 
-369 DFGVEIIPG
+369 
-378 GSAALKSNYESWQ
+378 
-391 QQHPD
+391 
-396 GIVAYRVNFRY
+396 
-407 YNSPEEANA
+407 
-416 GRIGNPF
+416 
-423 SENSKDKSTVQQFY
+423 
-437 DWLITGENFG
+437 
-447 NIKATEE
+447 
-454 YRQAI
+454 
-459 IQRILNTPE
+459 
-468 NAPILYYT
+468 
-476 ELNRPSHATVLGY
+476 
-489 LVNNK
+489 
-494 QLLQQPTQQS
+494 
-504 LPKLSFEQ
+504 Q
-512 ALNRVRDWY
+512 ALARVRDWY

-610 RLKAHL
+610 RLKAYL

-673 NQKYNGKEVNDRRN
+673 DQKYNGKEVNDRRN

-725 GKEATFVTADDGT
+725 GKETTFVTADDGT

-874 IVDRAVEEKIQE
+874 IVDQAVQEKVQE
-886 NADAIT
+886 NMDAISE
-892 AEMGKDEPDRA
+892 EMSKEEPDRA
-903 ELARLYERALLL
+903 ELARLYERAMVL

-923 AIMQDKTVQQ
+923 AVMQDKTVQQ
-933 IFKEMREEIESYMEM
+933 IFQQMREEIESYMEM
-948 TPKELDEDYGEGQGE
+948 TPEELDEDYGEGRGE
-963 YMLQAYQKVL
+963 YILNAYQKVL

-987 EGTENVRVTTNRHAY
+987 EGTENVRVVTNRHAY

-1008 ETVTGGTIAD
+1008 ETVTGGTMEESTQDAD
-1018 SSQDED
+1018 DEEA
-1024 TNESEFSDDED
+1024 NFGDDED
-1035 GNRVDS
+1035 GNRADG
-1041 NEGWS
+1041 NGGWS

-1061 VKRVLSGIKKIGI
+1061 VKRVLAGIKKEGI

-1079 VDDIGNIKYVDQEL
+1079 VDDLGNIRYVNEEFA
-1093 VHSALINHLSGMIDA
+1093 HAALINELSGMISPE
-1108 DDFSVKKDD
+1108 DFSVKNDD
-1117 GTYDFPALEKVAEI
+1117 GTFSFPALEKVAEK
-1131 YPWANQVINALKAEP
+1131 YPWANQVINALQAEP
-1146 SLISSFYADF
+1146 TLISSFYADF

-1162 YWIQY
+1162 YWMQY
-1167 FDEYKGKWVTHQV
+1167 FDEKEGKWKTLALNQA
-1180 NKPVALDST
+1180 VALDST
-1189 LSRITRDYEQGS
+1189 RTSIINNYEQGTIL
-1201 VWDENSIYDGGRKL
+1201 DEDSIYEGGRKL
-1215 NTANAELGVNLTN
+1215 NSAKAELGLNLSN
-1228 EILSLLREFDEDD
+1228 DVLSLLRDFDEDD
-1241 YEELTEKVAKG
+1241 YPELTQKVAKG
-1252 LKMVGLNA
+1252 LRMVGLNA
-1260 NAHVISNLLKSENG
+1260 NEHIISNLLKSENG
-1274 IVNLEKVV
+1274 VVNLEKVV
-1282 NAMKNIFSG
+1282 NAMRNIFEG
-1291 IEGMPENAH
+1291 IENMPDNVH
-1300 LIEAFSDDYN
+1300 LIDAFSDDYN
-1310 TIAQEVGLVSELDN
+1310 TIAQEVGLVSELDD

-1362 EQFGKYSWFKKNGQ
+1362 EQFGKYNWFKNQRTGQ

-1385 ESDEDVRDQMMLK
+1385 ETDEDVRDQLMLK
-1398 ELNNIDGIE
+1398 ELNNISGIE

-1413 LQIKAAFVRE
+1413 LQIKSAFIRE

-1449 VTKFIKFLRYTGD
+1449 VTKLIKFLRYTSD
-1462 FKGQL
+1462 SQQTFKDKL
-1467 TPLFNKVVKQELS
+1467 IPLFNQLVKQELT
-1480 RIRLVQDRKK
+1480 RIKLVQDRRK
-1490 AGVTP
+1490 AGVAQ
-1495 IANFDKNGDKFHFFP
+1495 IANFDKNGDRFHFFP
-1510 ELNSYH
+1510 ELNTY
-1516 DGHFLEEAMALTE
+1516 DNGTFLGEAMRLTE
-1529 AKDLDGLNKL
+1529 AKDLEGLNNL
-1539 INDAVTEIMNQNF
+1539 INDAVSEIMRQNF
-1552 ANFLNSNFSESSYK
+1552 ESFLNTNFSDSSYK
-1566 ALRESLLT
+1566 SLRGDLLN
-1574 DGAITSETQFENALE
+1574 DGVITSESQFEDALE
-1589 EYFWNQAYATSQIIQ
+1589 EYFWNQAYATSQIIE

-1646 IYLADQIITSAA
+1646 IYLADQIVTSSG
-1658 YQDIRRSLNRAVQLG
+1658 YHDIKVSLNRAVQLG

-1696 AYRSLSSMRA
+1696 AYRSISSMRA

-1723 RFDNGEWDMADFNIV
+1723 RFENGEWDMSDFNVV

-1769 EFLLLSMY
+1769 EFLLLSTY
-1777 QMVAGSMNRSPKLKA
+1777 QMIANSMGRSPKLRA
-1792 LNRFMEDKEID
+1792 INRFMEDNNID
-1803 VIQFESAVKVG
+1803 VIQFESAVKAG

-1831 KMNHEKE
+1831 KMNNSKAWE
-1838 WKEIEK
+1838 EIER
-1844 AAKTSG
+1844 AANVSG
-1850 SDYSVFKAGNDYL
+1850 DDFSIFKAGNDYL
-1863 LDHDMISQE
+1863 LDHDKISQE
-1872 EYNDRFEAIE
+1872 EYNNRFEAIE
-1882 PTEQEVY
+1882 PSEQEVY
-1889 DLLESMSMQNGE
+1889 DILSSMSMDRGE
-1901 FKPEVVHE
+1901 FRPEVVHE
-1909 IPYSDYVI
+1909 IPYMDYVI

-1927 HVAVF
+1927 HRAVF

-1938 LIISDMPDDPDFRVK
+1938 LIISDMPDDPNFRVK
-1953 VNGKSLTKQQVLDL
+1953 VNGKELTKQQVLDL

-1988 DIRSLQKAMLDAVKG
+1988 DIRTLQKAMLDAVKG

-2015 QIVEIVNP
+2015 QIVEITNP
-2023 RDSTKTIEVFNIPLD
+2023 NTGEKQEVFNIPLD
-2038 NPSTTS
+2038 NPSTTA
-2044 KIQELITSMFKN
+2044 KIQELTTSMFKN
-2056 AITKQSIKGASCIL
+2056 AITKQEIKGASCIL

-2079 LNILHGEDGS
+2079 LNIIHGEDGS

-2158 QQNGSSIMLPADIT
+2158 QQNGSCIMLPADIT

-2185 LMIPEFRRR
+2185 LMIPEFRRQ

-2204 AFYQEH
+2204 AFYQEN
-2210 PEITSQ
+2210 PEVTSQ
-2216 IEAAQWTAFVNS
+2216 IEASQWATFEE
-2228 YNELL
+2228 YYQRLL
-2233 KKNPKEAEEIDVED
+2233 KTNPEQAEEIDVED
-2247 EEFKDW
+2247 ERFKNW
-2253 FVRES
+2253 FVKES
-2258 KLKNYEWVEGVQDAF
+2258 GLKNYEWIEGVQDAF
-2273 AKWFK
+2273 SKWFK
-2278 TNKQR
+2278 TNKER
-2283 FFQGTEITKVEYDE
+2283 FYQGTEVYKVKYDE
-2297 SKSPQEQSRAAR
+2297 SKTPQEQSRAAR

-2317 WGILTNP
+2317 WGILTHP

-2331 NPGSFDKTKI
+2331 NPGSFDKAKI

-2350 DPALL
+2350 DPSLL
-2355 DNFAGEHGLMH
+2355 DNFAGEQGLMYH
-2366 QIADNDYE
+2366 TADDDYDFDRQE
-2374 YNPEEVAQL
+2374 LARL
-2383 LLEISKEGRLD
+2383 LLKMSKEGKLD
-2394 ELDQFIK
+2394 ELDSFIK
-2401 KYKVER
+2401 RYKAER

-2420 QNMTGSMLIG
+2420 QNMTGGALIG

-2445 GLAIKDDYVFTIN
+2445 GLSIKDDYVFTIN
-2458 GRTVQSLH
+2458 GRPVQSLH
-2466 DIMSPNGDRIS
+2466 DIISPNGERIS

-2507 IAGFMLRAGMSVEE
+2507 IAGFMLRAGMSIEE
-2521 IGLLFSQPLVRRCI
+2521 IGLLFSQPMVRRCI
-2535 TKTGGLKKLGSYVRS
+2535 TETGGLKKLGGYIRG
-2550 MIRMLKENGGGVDDK
+2550 MIKALKENGGGVDDK
-2565 IQLHDFTSEELILNA
+2565 IQLHDFTSEELMMNALNESRTDWTPEQL
-2580 INEIR
+2580 NE
-2585 ISEMT
+2585 
-2590 QEELN
+2590 
-2595 NHLASQIQAGL
+2595 HLASQIQAGL
-2606 LMVHISQIA
+2606 LMQHIVTIA

-2636 SIAGAKNQTR
+2636 SIAGAKNQVQ
-2646 KVDLYA
+2646 KVNLYA
-2652 RRAKTKRFT
+2652 RRAKSKRFT

-2671 KYVTA
+2671 GYVTA
-2676 NMSREQMRE
+2676 GMSTDQMRE
-2685 KFLKSKMPMLQTF
+2685 KLLKSKMPMLQTF

-2709 MGQYFS
+2709 MSQYFS
-2715 QTTAYSDALV
+2715 QTTPYSDTLI
-2725 EQLYDNSPIGIISDD
+2725 EQLYNNSPLGIVSDA

-2750 EFALSRTKMLGDD
+2750 EFALSKTQMLGDD
-2763 DNATFDEKRDYYLYD
+2763 EQATFDEKRDYYLYD
-2778 FPKEYLGV
+2778 FPQEYLST
-2786 LATNPDIANMSIFRK
+2786 LASNPDIANMSIFKK

-2806 GNIVMG
+2806 GNIIMG

-2824 LMRDFDMLLYMDNP
+2824 LMRDFDMLLYMNNP

-2876 PKFVGALR
+2876 PEFVGALR
-2884 ELRFGMQSGTYFDN
+2884 ELRFNMQSGTYFDN

-2904 ANHWQELVPQI
+2904 ANHAGEGIVPSFGE
-2915 DEKADVVEI
+2915 DADVVETG
-2924 DNAQQIAV
+2924 DGKIAI
-2932 NAKSVLNRNL
+2932 NSKQVLNRNL
-2942 LGLNETK
+2942 LSEGKTK
-2949 SYPMIAYSKE
+2949 SYPLIVYN
-2959 LRGPDGKPM
+2959 GG
-2968 VVTHLYSLS
+2968 LYALS

-2984 IYTLA
+2984 IYEPT
-2989 VEISDSQKGK
+2989 VVITQSQKNK
-2999 RGVKYNANMTT
+2999 RGVKYNANMTI
-3010 QEMAGIETD
+3010 QEMAGVETNE
-3019 KARIEANATLNPS
+3019 ARVKANASLNPS
-3032 SNPKSLYSSSARRSS
+3032 NNAQGGFDGELFQALE
-3047 DDDFGG
+3047 DAFGG
-3053 FTGGMDMDSVL
+3053 FEGMDDAL
-3064 TGMEEQYSEAGGE
+3064 AGLEQDYSEAAGQ
-3077 AQLDNKLC
+3077 AQLDEPMCK

>member
-42 SYTCNLVST
+42 SYTCNLVSV
-51 WQTQNNSASYPTAAQ
+51 WQTQNNSAGYPTASQ
-66 LNEILKSNKEQA
+66 LNELLKSNKEQA
-78 WEIYLAVPNYE
+78 WDTYLAVPNYE
-89 VREYNPNVVPIEHV
+89 AVEYNPNDVPIRNA
-103 NGQIY
+103 NGQVF
-108 LMRLPKDKPMEH
+108 LMRLPKNNPMEH
-120 FYKMYKHLPEL
+120 FFGMYKHLPEL
-131 RELAVTPEEAYR
+131 RNLVATPEEAYR

-151 FMQYGLSKKPEN
+151 FMQHGLDKKVEN

-174 AKEWRKRHPV
+174 LKEWRKKHPI
-184 SVQVA
+184 QKA
-189 PASVVQT
+189 DETP
-196 YNGNWTRQ
+196 
-204 AVANDLSTL
+204 TL
-213 YIFTDNTDRDSGSG
+213 T
-227 IIPADSWYSK
+227 
-237 KYGTGHHFPTMT
+237 
-249 AAVIRG
+249 
-255 LDNARPISTQ
+255 
-265 RWYHQGAKGPTGRW
+265 
-279 NDADFD
+279 FD
-285 EFKKVI
+285 
-291 DDEFDEILKE
+291 
-301 WNTGK
+301 
-306 YKTIM
+306 
-311 LPQGDGLFNTRISQI
+311 
-326 TMVRTPK
+326 
-333 LYQYLQDKYQ
+333 
-343 TLLNTVNRSS
+343 
-353 QEQQP
+353 
-358 SDINTISDKSA
+358 
-369 DFGVEIIPG
+369 
-378 GSAALKSNYESWQ
+378 
-391 QQHPD
+391 
-396 GIVAYRVNFRY
+396 
-407 YNSPEEANA
+407 
-416 GRIGNPF
+416 
-423 SENSKDKSTVQQFY
+423 
-437 DWLITGENFG
+437 
-447 NIKATEE
+447 
-454 YRQAI
+454 
-459 IQRILNTPE
+459 
-468 NAPILYYT
+468 
-476 ELNRPSHATVLGY
+476 
-489 LVNNK
+489 
-494 QLLQQPTQQS
+494 
-504 LPKLSFEQ
+504 Q
-512 ALNRVRDWY
+512 ALARVRDWY

-546 SVTQYGES
+546 SVTQYGEF

-586 EDPTQK
+586 EDPNQK

-643 KTIAGT
+643 KVVAGT

-656 GEGNLHIFDMK
+656 GDGNLHIFDMK

-673 NQKYNGKEVNDRRN
+673 DQKYNGKEVNDRRN

-874 IVDRAVEEKIQE
+874 IIDQAVQEKVQE
-886 NADAIT
+886 NTDAISE
-892 AEMGKDEPDRA
+892 EMSKEEPDRA
-903 ELARLYERALLL
+903 ELARLYERAIVL

-923 AIMQDKTVQQ
+923 AVMQDKTVQQ
-933 IFKEMREEIESYMEM
+933 IFQQMREEIESYMEM
-948 TPKELDEDYGEGQGE
+948 TPEELDEDYGEGRGE
-963 YMLQAYQKVL
+963 YILNAYQKVL

-987 EGTENVRVTTNRHAY
+987 EGTENVRVVTNRHAY

-1008 ETVTGGTIAD
+1008 ETVTGGTMEESTQDAD
-1018 SSQDED
+1018 DEEA
-1024 TNESEFSDDED
+1024 NFGDDED
-1035 GNRVDS
+1035 GNRVDG
-1041 NEGWS
+1041 NGGWS

-1061 VKRVLSGIKKIGI
+1061 VKRVLAGIKKEGI

-1079 VDDIGNIKYVDQEL
+1079 VDDLGNIRYVNEEFA
-1093 VHSALINHLSGMIDA
+1093 HAALINELSGMISPE
-1108 DDFSVKKDD
+1108 DFSVKNDD
-1117 GTYDFPALEKVAEI
+1117 GTFSFPALEKVAEK
-1131 YPWANQVINALKAEP
+1131 YPWANQVINALQAEP
-1146 SLISSFYADF
+1146 TLISSFYADF

-1162 YWIQY
+1162 YWMQY
-1167 FDEYKGKWVTHQV
+1167 FDEDDGKWKTHAMNQA
-1180 NKPVALDST
+1180 VALDST
-1189 LSRITRDYEQGS
+1189 KTSIINNYEQGTILDEDS
-1201 VWDENSIYDGGRKL
+1201 VYEGGRKL
-1215 NTANAELGVNLTN
+1215 SIPNAELGISLSN
-1228 EILSLLREFDEDD
+1228 EILSLLRESDEDD
-1241 YEELTEKVAKG
+1241 YEELTEKISKG
-1252 LKMVGLNA
+1252 LRMLGLNV

-1274 IVNLEKVV
+1274 VVNLEKVIH
-1282 NAMKNIFSG
+1282 AMKNIFSG
-1291 IEGMPENAH
+1291 IDGMPENDH

-1362 EQFGKYSWFKKNGQ
+1362 EQFGKYNWFKNQRTGQ

-1385 ESDEDVRDQMMLK
+1385 ETDEDVRDQLMLK
-1398 ELNNIDGIE
+1398 ELNNISGIE

-1413 LQIKAAFVRE
+1413 LQIKSAFIRE

-1449 VTKFIKFLRYTGD
+1449 VTKLIKFLRYTSD
-1462 FKGQL
+1462 SQQTFKDKL
-1467 TPLFNKVVKQELS
+1467 TPLFNQLVKQELT
-1480 RIRLVQDRKK
+1480 RIKLVQDRRK
-1490 AGVTP
+1490 AGVAQ
-1495 IANFDKNGDKFHFFP
+1495 IANFDKNGDKFHFFL
-1510 ELNSYH
+1510 ELNTYN
-1516 DGHFLEEAMALTE
+1516 DGTFLSEAMRLTE
-1529 AKDLDGLNKL
+1529 AKDLEGLNNL
-1539 INDAVTEIMNQNF
+1539 INSAVSAIMRQNF
-1552 ANFLNSNFSESSYK
+1552 ESFLNTNFSDSSYK
-1566 ALRESLLT
+1566 SLRGDLLN
-1574 DGAITSETQFENALE
+1574 DGVITSESQFEDALE
-1589 EYFWNQAYATSQIIQ
+1589 EYFWNQAYATSQIIE

-1646 IYLADQIITSAA
+1646 IYLADQIVTSSG
-1658 YQDIRRSLNRAVQLG
+1658 YHDIKVSLNRAVQLG

-1696 AYRSLSSMRA
+1696 AYRSISSMRA

-1723 RFDNGEWDMADFNIV
+1723 RFENGEWDMSDFNVV

-1769 EFLLLSMY
+1769 EFLLLSTY
-1777 QMVAGSMNRSPKLKA
+1777 QMIANSIGRSPKLRA
-1792 LNRFMEDKEID
+1792 INRFMEDNNID
-1803 VIQFESAVKVG
+1803 VIQFESAVKAG

-1831 KMNHEKE
+1831 KMNNSKAWE
-1838 WKEIEK
+1838 EIVK
-1844 AAKTSG
+1844 AASAAH
-1850 SDYSVFKAGNDYL
+1850 SDNDDFSIFKAGNDYL
-1863 LDHDMISQE
+1863 LDHDKISQE
-1872 EYNDRFEAIE
+1872 EYNERFEAIE
-1882 PTEQEVY
+1882 PSEQEVY
-1889 DLLESMSMQNGE
+1889 DILSSMSMDRGE
-1901 FKPEVVHE
+1901 FRPEVVHE
-1909 IPYSDYVI
+1909 IPYMDYVI

-1927 HVAVF
+1927 HRAVF

-1953 VNGKSLTKQQVLDL
+1953 VNGKELTKQQVLDL

-1988 DIRSLQKAMLDAVKG
+1988 DIRTLQKAMLDAVKG

-2015 QIVEIVNP
+2015 QIVEITNP
-2023 RDSTKTIEVFNIPLD
+2023 NTGEKQEVFNIPLD
-2038 NPSTTS
+2038 NPSTTT
-2044 KIQELITSMFKN
+2044 KIQELTTSMFKN
-2056 AITKQSIKGASCIL
+2056 AVTKQEIKGASCIL

-2079 LNILHGEDGS
+2079 LNIIHGEDGS
-2089 IQGIECYLPAYSKQ
+2089 IQGIECYLPAYSKE
-2103 FYEPFAV
+2103 FYQPFAV
-2110 TKVDDAGNEYQELD
+2110 TKVDDSGNEYQELD
-2124 VTKMPMELRRII
+2124 ISKMPMELRRII

-2158 QQNGSSIMLPADIT
+2158 QQNGSCIMLPADIT

-2185 LMIPEFRRR
+2185 LMIPEFRRQ
-2194 DKYAIKAAWD
+2194 DKYAIKAAWN
-2204 AFYQEH
+2204 AFYQEN

-2216 IEAAQWTAFVNS
+2216 IEAAQWATFEES
-2228 YNELL
+2228 YQRLL
-2233 KKNPKEAEEIDVED
+2233 ETNPEQAEEIDVED
-2247 EEFKDW
+2247 ERFKNW
-2253 FVRES
+2253 FVKES
-2258 KLKNYEWVEGVQDAF
+2258 GLKNYEWVEGVRDAF
-2273 AKWFK
+2273 SKWFK
-2278 TNKQR
+2278 TNKER
-2283 FFQGTEITKVEYDE
+2283 FYQGTEVYKVKYDE
-2297 SKSPQEQSRAAR
+2297 GKTPQEQSRAAR

-2317 WGILTNP
+2317 WGILTHP

-2331 NPGSFDKTKI
+2331 NPGSFDKAKI
-2341 AARIATIIS
+2341 AARIATIIN
-2350 DPALL
+2350 DPRLL
-2355 DNFAGEHGLMH
+2355 SNFAGEQGLMYH
-2366 QIADNDYE
+2366 IADDDYDFDRQE
-2374 YNPEEVAQL
+2374 LARL
-2383 LLEISKEGRLD
+2383 LLKMSKEGKLD
-2394 ELDQFIK
+2394 ELDSFIK
-2401 KYKVER
+2401 RYKAER
-2407 SQLTVDTFIYNHR
+2407 SQLTADTFIYNHR
-2420 QNMTGSMLIG
+2420 QNMTGDALIG

-2445 GLAIKDDYVFTIN
+2445 GLSIKDDYVFTIN
-2458 GRTVQSLH
+2458 GRPVQSLH
-2466 DIMSPNGDRIS
+2466 DIISPNGERIS

-2507 IAGFMLRAGMSVEE
+2507 IAGFMLRAGMSIEE
-2521 IGLLFSQPLVRRCI
+2521 IGLLFSQPMVRRCI
-2535 TKTGGLKKLGSYVRS
+2535 TETGGLKKLGGYIRG
-2550 MIRMLKENGGGVDDK
+2550 MIKALKENGGGVDEK
-2565 IQLHDFTSEELILNA
+2565 IQLHDFTSEELMMNALNESRTDWTPEQF
-2580 INEIR
+2580 NER
-2585 ISEMT
+2585 
-2590 QEELN
+2590 
-2595 NHLASQIQAGL
+2595 LASQIQAGL
-2606 LMVHISQIA
+2606 LMQHIATIA

-2636 SIAGAKNQTR
+2636 SIAGAKNQVQ
-2646 KVDLYA
+2646 KVNLYA
-2652 RRAKTKRFT
+2652 RRAKSKRFT

-2671 KYVTA
+2671 DYVTA
-2676 NMSREQMRE
+2676 SMSTNQMRE
-2685 KFLKSKMPMLQTF
+2685 KLLKSKMPMLQTF
-2698 YSLGIELGSQV
+2698 YSLGIDLGSQV
-2709 MGQYFS
+2709 MSQYFS
-2715 QTTAYSDALV
+2715 QTTPYSDTLI
-2725 EQLYDNSPIGIISDD
+2725 EQLYNNSPLGIMPDA

-2750 EFALSRTKMLGDD
+2750 EFALSKTQMLGDD
-2763 DNATFDEKRDYYLYD
+2763 EQSTFDEKRDYYLYD
-2778 FPKEYLGV
+2778 FPQEYLST
-2786 LATNPDIANMSIFRK
+2786 LASNPDIANMSIFKK

-2838 AAQKLAVDLF
+2838 AAQKLAVGLF

-2876 PKFVGALR
+2876 PEFVGALR
-2884 ELRFGMQSGTYFDN
+2884 ELRFNMQSGTYFDN

-2904 ANHWQELVPQI
+2904 ANHAGEGIVPFFGE
-2915 DEKADVVEI
+2915 DADVVETS
-2924 DNAQQIAV
+2924 DGKIAI
-2932 NAKSVLNRNL
+2932 NSKQVLNRNL
-2942 LGLNETK
+2942 LSEGKTK
-2949 SYPMIAYSKE
+2949 SYPLIVYN
-2959 LRGPDGKPM
+2959 GG
-2968 VVTHLYSLS
+2968 LYALS

-2984 IYTLA
+2984 IYEPT
-2989 VEISDSQKGK
+2989 VIITQSQKNK
-2999 RGVKYNANMTT
+2999 RGVKYNANMTI
-3010 QEMAGIETD
+3010 QEMAGVETD
-3019 KARIEANATLNPS
+3019 EARVKANASLNPS
-3032 SNPKSLYSSSARRSS
+3032 SNAQGGFDGELFKALEDA
-3047 DDDFGG
+3047 FGG
-3053 FTGGMDMDSVL
+3053 FEGMDDAL
-3064 TGMEEQYSEAGGE
+3064 AGLEQDYSEAVGQ
-3077 AQLDNKLC
+3077 AQLDEPMCK

>member
-1 MSSKMLTF
+1 
-9 AHIKL
+9 
-14 LNEGNMKIM
+14 MKIM
-23 CNIITGAIRDL
+23 CNIITGAIKDL
-34 ARQIGRSE
+34 AKQIGRSE
-42 SYTCNLVST
+42 SYTCNLVSV

-78 WEIYLAVPNYE
+78 WEAYLAVPNYE

-103 NGQIY
+103 DGQIY

-120 FYKMYKHLPEL
+120 FYKMYEHLPEL

-151 FMQYGLSKKPEN
+151 FMQYGLDKKVEN

-184 SVQVA
+184 KVLSDISQATHPNVETQFEELKKALA
-189 PASVVQT
+189 PS
-196 YNGNWTRQ
+196 
-204 AVANDLSTL
+204 L
-213 YIFTDNTDRDSGSG
+213 
-227 IIPADSWYSK
+227 K
-237 KYGTGHHFPTMT
+237 KE
-249 AAVIRG
+249 
-255 LDNARPISTQ
+255 
-265 RWYHQGAKGPTGRW
+265 TGRSGW
-279 NDADFD
+279 A
-285 EFKKVI
+285 KVYKSEQLHNGAPI
-291 DDEFDEILKE
+291 IHINIYNSASDMDTDLYYRLNSEGKIEVASKWASESEDSLEWKVKDTIKYPEIKTFFE
-301 WNTGK
+301 NTIAVK
-306 YKTIM
+306 
-311 LPQGDGLFNTRISQI
+311 PS
-326 TMVRTPK
+326 
-333 LYQYLQDKYQ
+333 
-343 TLLNTVNRSS
+343 
-353 QEQQP
+353 QQP
-358 SDINTISDKSA
+358 
-369 DFGVEIIPG
+369 
-378 GSAALKSNYESWQ
+378 
-391 QQHPD
+391 
-396 GIVAYRVNFRY
+396 
-407 YNSPEEANA
+407 
-416 GRIGNPF
+416 
-423 SENSKDKSTVQQFY
+423 
-437 DWLITGENFG
+437 
-447 NIKATEE
+447 
-454 YRQAI
+454 
-459 IQRILNTPE
+459 
-468 NAPILYYT
+468 
-476 ELNRPSHATVLGY
+476 
-489 LVNNK
+489 
-494 QLLQQPTQQS
+494 
-504 LPKLSFEQ
+504 LPKLSFDQ

-536 YYIDGKAADY
+536 YAIDGNPIDY

-554 IYGAPNIQG
+554 VYGAPNIQG

-592 EYPNLSR
+592 DYPNLSEH
-599 QRKRAILADLE
+599 RKKAILADLE

-616 DKEFNGKY
+616 DKEFNDNY

-656 GEGNLHIFDMK
+656 GDGNLHIFDMK

-673 NQKYNGKEVNDRRN
+673 DQKYNGVEVNDRRN

-696 QILEAIFPEF
+696 QILETIFPEF
-706 KGKIKDLRL
+706 KGRIQDLRL

-725 GKEATFVTADDGT
+725 GKEATFVTGEGGV
-738 VTVSDRE
+738 VTVSDSE

-760 ALKANVQE
+760 ALKSNVQE
-768 SLIPLDASQ
+768 SLIPLKIQ
-777 SPLEGVRPIQENWS
+777 SPLEGIRPIQENWATTS
-791 PQKQQQQTEQRI
+791 PVQPAPQQKATV
-803 AKSFSVEEAAEVKP
+803 SFSVEEITEVKP

-833 PEIGTDVLRVDPNNP
+833 PEIGTDVLKVDSNNP
-848 VARLARD
+848 VARLAID

-886 NADAIT
+886 NTDAIT

-948 TPKELDEDYGEGQGE
+948 TPEELDEDYGEGHGE

-973 DNWDALLDEACIII
+973 DNWYELLKEACILI
-987 EGTENVRVTTNRHAY
+987 EGTENVRVVIDRHDYNNGTT
-1002 NTGTST
+1002 T
-1008 ETVTGGTIAD
+1008 ETITGGTITD

-1035 GNRVDS
+1035 GNRVNGS
-1041 NEGWS
+1041 EGWS
-1046 FKVRFVD
+1046 FKERFVD

-1061 VKRVLSGIKKIGI
+1061 VKRVLSGIKKEGI

-1079 VDDIGNIKYVDQEL
+1079 VDDLGNIRYVDQEL
-1093 VHSALINHLSGMIDA
+1093 AHSALINHLSGMIDA

-1167 FDEYKGKWVTHQV
+1167 FDKYKGKWVTHQV
-1180 NKPVALDST
+1180 NKPVALDSA

-1201 VWDENSIYDGGRKL
+1201 IWDENSIYEGGRKL

-1291 IEGMPENAH
+1291 IEGMPEGAH
-1300 LIEAFSDDYN
+1300 LIETFSNDYN

-1324 IQSFRNGDKTYY
+1324 VQSVRIAGNMRY

-1344 DTMFKI
+1344 GTMFKI

-1362 EQFGKYSWFKKNGQ
+1362 NQFGKYNWFKSQSTGQ

-1385 ESDEDVRDQMMLK
+1385 ESDEDVRYQMGIK
-1398 ELNNIDGIE
+1398 EVATIE
-1407 YTNWEP
+1407 DPVNDPKGRHYDYTNWEP
-1413 LQIKAAFVRE
+1413 LQIKAAFIRE
-1423 YFSVGYN
+1423 YFSVDYN

-1480 RIRLVQDRKK
+1480 RIKLVQERWEK
-1490 AGVTP
+1490 GVSP
-1495 IANFDKNGDKFHFFP
+1495 IANFDVTSEKDIRDRKKGYKFHFFP

-1539 INDAVTEIMNQNF
+1539 INDAITEIMNQNF
-1552 ANFLNSNFSESSYK
+1552 ESFLNTNFSDSSYK
-1566 ALRESLLT
+1566 SLREDLLN
-1574 DGAITSETQFENALE
+1574 DGVITSESQFEDALE

-1618 FQKRYKEVYAA
+1618 FQKRYKELIAA
-1629 GTKLNTNSQYG
+1629 GIKLNTNSQYG
-1640 REIERT
+1640 RKIERT

-1658 YQDIRRSLNRAVQLG
+1658 YQDIRRSLNRAAQLG
-1673 HIQPFD
+1673 HIKPFD

-1844 AAKTSG
+1844 ATKTSG

-1953 VNGKSLTKQQVLDL
+1953 VNGRSLTKQQVLDL
-1967 YQANIV
+1967 YQSNIV

-2003 NPKYGRDMLDAL
+2003 NSKYGRDMLDAL

-2023 RDSTKTIEVFNIPLD
+2023 NTGEKQEVFNIPLD
-2038 NPSTTS
+2038 NPSTTT

-2056 AITKQSIKGASCIL
+2056 TITKQSIKGASCIL

-2216 IEAAQWTAFVNS
+2216 IEAAQWAVFVNS

-2253 FVRES
+2253 FVKES

-2278 TNKQR
+2278 ANKQR
-2283 FFQGTEITKVEYDE
+2283 FFQGTKITKIEYDE

-2309 NNMIIDVA
+2309 NNMIIDIA

-2331 NPGSFDKTKI
+2331 NPGSFDKAKI
-2341 AARIATIIS
+2341 AARIATIVS

-2366 QIADNDYE
+2366 QIGDNDYE
-2374 YNPEEVAQL
+2374 YSTKEVAQL
-2383 LLEISKEGRLD
+2383 LLKISKEGRLD
-2394 ELDQFIK
+2394 ELDKFIK
-2401 KYKVER
+2401 EYKVER

-2420 QNMTGSMLIG
+2420 QNMTGSALIG

-2535 TKTGGLKKLGSYVRS
+2535 TETGGLKKLGSYVRS
-2550 MIRMLKENGGGVDDK
+2550 IIKVLKDNGGGVDDK

-2580 INEIR
+2580 INEVR
-2585 ISEMT
+2585 TSEMT

-2595 NHLASQIQAGL
+2595 DHLASQIQAGL

-2624 ARADSPNGAIST
+2624 ARADSPNGAISI

-2652 RRAKTKRFT
+2652 RRAKTKGFT

-2786 LATNPDIANMSIFRK
+2786 LAANPDIANMSIFRK

-2812 RSGRLTPMMRET
+2812 RSGRLTPMMRES
-2824 LMRDFDMLLYMDNP
+2824 LMRDFDMLLHMDNP

-2876 PKFVGALR
+2876 PEFVGALR

-2904 ANHWQELVPQI
+2904 ANHWQELVPQL
-2915 DEKADVVEI
+2915 DESKADVVETS
-2924 DNAQQIAV
+2924 DGQIGV
-2932 NAKSVLNRNL
+2932 NSKQVLNRNL
-2942 LGLNETK
+2942 LGLNQTK
-2949 SYPMIAYSKE
+2949 SYPLI
-2959 LRGPDGKPM
+2959 GHNGQ
-2968 VVTHLYSLS
+2968 LYALT

-2984 IYTLA
+2984 VYAPTVSIT
-2989 VEISDSQKGK
+2989 STQKGK

-3019 KARIEANATLNPS
+3019 EARVKANEQLNPS
-3032 SNPKSLYSSSARRSS
+3032 GNSRSVS
-3047 DDDFGG
+3047 ENELFSPEDAFGG
-3053 FTGGMDMDSVL
+3053 FEGMDDAL
-3064 TGMEEQYSEAGGE
+3064 AGLEEAYGE
-3077 AQLDNKLC
+3077 ALGEAELNEPMCK

>member
-1 MSSKMLTF
+1 
-9 AHIKL
+9 
-14 LNEGNMKIM
+14 MKIM
-23 CNIITGAIRDL
+23 CNIITGAIKDL

-42 SYTCNLVST
+42 SYTCNLVSA

-151 FMQYGLSKKPEN
+151 FIQYGLDKKVEN

-184 SVQVA
+184 Q
-189 PASVVQT
+189 
-196 YNGNWTRQ
+196 R
-204 AVANDLSTL
+204 
-213 YIFTDNTDRDSGSG
+213 NT
-227 IIPADSWYSK
+227 A
-237 KYGTGHHFPTMT
+237 
-249 AAVIRG
+249 
-255 LDNARPISTQ
+255 
-265 RWYHQGAKGPTGRW
+265 
-279 NDADFD
+279 
-285 EFKKVI
+285 
-291 DDEFDEILKE
+291 
-301 WNTGK
+301 
-306 YKTIM
+306 
-311 LPQGDGLFNTRISQI
+311 
-326 TMVRTPK
+326 
-333 LYQYLQDKYQ
+333 
-343 TLLNTVNRSS
+343 
-353 QEQQP
+353 
-358 SDINTISDKSA
+358 
-369 DFGVEIIPG
+369 
-378 GSAALKSNYESWQ
+378 
-391 QQHPD
+391 
-396 GIVAYRVNFRY
+396 
-407 YNSPEEANA
+407 
-416 GRIGNPF
+416 
-423 SENSKDKSTVQQFY
+423 
-437 DWLITGENFG
+437 
-447 NIKATEE
+447 
-454 YRQAI
+454 
-459 IQRILNTPE
+459 
-468 NAPILYYT
+468 
-476 ELNRPSHATVLGY
+476 
-489 LVNNK
+489 
-494 QLLQQPTQQS
+494 
-504 LPKLSFEQ
+504 PKLSFEQ

-521 RWQREHITFDEASHT
+521 RWQKEHITFDEASHT
-536 YYIDGKAADY
+536 YAIDGKPIDY

-554 IYGAPNIQG
+554 VYGAPNIQG

-592 EYPNLSR
+592 DYPNLSEH
-599 QRKRAILADLE
+599 RKKAILSDLE

-616 DKEFNGKY
+616 DKEFNGNY

-656 GEGNLHIFDMK
+656 GDGNLHIFDMK

-673 NQKYNGKEVNDRRN
+673 DQKYNGIEVNDRRN

-696 QILEAIFPEF
+696 QILETIFPEF
-706 KGKIKDLRL
+706 KGRIQDLRL

-725 GKEATFVTADDGT
+725 GKEATFVTGEGGV
-738 VTVSDRE
+738 VTVSDSE

-760 ALKANVQE
+760 ALKSNVQE
-768 SLIPLDASQ
+768 SLIPLKIQ
-777 SPLEGVRPIQENWS
+777 SPLEGIRPIQENWATTS
-791 PQKQQQQTEQRI
+791 PVQPAPQQKV
-803 AKSFSVEEAAEVKP
+803 AKSFSVEEAAATP
-817 QPQVVTQ
+817 APQVVTQ
-824 EDTNNVYKV
+824 EDTENVYKV
-833 PEIGTDVLRVDPNNP
+833 PEIGSEVLRADPNNP
-848 VARLARD
+848 VAKLARD
-855 FTAMERHDRVVML
+855 FTAIERHDRVVML

-903 ELARLYERALLL
+903 ELARLYERSLLL

-923 AIMQDKTVQQ
+923 AVMQDKTVQQ
-933 IFKEMREEIESYMEM
+933 IFKEMREGIESYMAM
-948 TPKELDEDYGEGQGE
+948 TPEELDEDYGEGQGE

-987 EGTENVRVTTNRHAY
+987 EGTENVRVVTDKHAY
-1002 NTGTST
+1002 NAGTTT
-1008 ETVTGGTIAD
+1008 ETVTGGTITN

-1024 TNESEFSDDED
+1024 TNESEFNDDENGNRAD
-1035 GNRVDS
+1035 GNG
-1041 NEGWS
+1041 GWS

-1061 VKRVLSGIKKIGI
+1061 VKRVLSGIKKEGI

-1079 VDDIGNIKYVDQEL
+1079 VDDLGNIRYVNEEFA
-1093 VHSALINHLSGMIDA
+1093 HAALINELSGMIDPN
-1108 DDFSVKKDD
+1108 DFSVKNDD
-1117 GTYDFPALEKVAEI
+1117 GTYSFPALEKVAEK

-1162 YWIQY
+1162 YWMQY
-1167 FDEYKGKWVTHQV
+1167 FDEKDGKWKTHAMNQAI
-1180 NKPVALDST
+1180 ALDST
-1189 LSRITRDYEQGS
+1189 KTSIINNYEQGTIL
-1201 VWDENSIYDGGRKL
+1201 DENSIYEGGRKL
-1215 NTANAELGVNLTN
+1215 STANAELGVNLAN

-1362 EQFGKYSWFKKNGQ
+1362 EQFGKYSWFKKKGQ

-1449 VTKFIKFLRYTGD
+1449 VTKFIKFLRYTGN

-1495 IANFDKNGDKFHFFP
+1495 IANFDKNGDRFHFFP

-1574 DGAITSETQFENALE
+1574 DGVITSETQFENALE

-1679 RDNILN
+1679 RDNILD

-1723 RFDNGEWDMADFNIV
+1723 RFDNGKWDMADFNIV

-1803 VIQFESAVKVG
+1803 VIQFGSAVKVG

-1831 KMNHEKE
+1831 LMNNTKE
-1838 WKEIEK
+1838 AKVLDEAAQKALGDKYSKATDIEK
-1844 AAKTSG
+1844 
-1850 SDYSVFKAGNDYL
+1850 FKAGNDYL
-1863 LDHDMISQE
+1863 LDNDMISQE
-1872 EYNDRFEAIE
+1872 EYNDRFEVIE

-1953 VNGKSLTKQQVLDL
+1953 VNGRNLTKQQVLDL

-2023 RDSTKTIEVFNIPLD
+2023 NTGEKQEVFNIPLD
-2038 NPSTTS
+2038 NPSTTT

-2079 LNILHGEDGS
+2079 LNLLHGEDGS

-2253 FVRES
+2253 FVKES
-2258 KLKNYEWVEGVQDAF
+2258 KLKNYQWVEGVQDAF

-2331 NPGSFDKTKI
+2331 NPGSFDKAKI

-2366 QIADNDYE
+2366 QIGDNDYE
-2374 YNPEEVAQL
+2374 YSTEEVAQL
-2383 LLEISKEGRLD
+2383 LLEISKKGRLD
-2394 ELDQFIK
+2394 ELDKFIK

-2535 TKTGGLKKLGSYVRS
+2535 TETGGLKKLGSYVRS
-2550 MIRMLKENGGGVDDK
+2550 MIRVLKENGGGVDDK

-2580 INEIR
+2580 INEVR
-2585 ISEMT
+2585 TSEMT

-2595 NHLASQIQAGL
+2595 DHLASQIQAGL

-2786 LATNPDIANMSIFRK
+2786 LAANPDIANMSIFRK

-2876 PKFVGALR
+2876 PEFVGALR
-2884 ELRFGMQSGTYFDN
+2884 ELRFSMQSGTYFDN

-2904 ANHWQELVPQI
+2904 ANHWQELVPQL
-2915 DEKADVVEI
+2915 DESTADVVETS
-2924 DNAQQIAV
+2924 DGQIGV
-2932 NAKSVLNRNL
+2932 NSKQVLNRNL
-2942 LGLNETK
+2942 LGLNQTK
-2949 SYPMIAYSKE
+2949 SYPLIGYN
-2959 LRGPDGKPM
+2959 GQ
-2968 VVTHLYSLS
+2968 LYALT

-2984 IYTLA
+2984 VYAPTVSIT
-2989 VEISDSQKGK
+2989 STQKGK

-3019 KARIEANATLNPS
+3019 EARVKANEQLNPS
-3032 SNPKSLYSSSARRSS
+3032 GNSRSVS
-3047 DDDFGG
+3047 ENELFKALEDAFGG
-3053 FTGGMDMDSVL
+3053 FEGMDDAL
-3064 TGMEEQYSEAGGE
+3064 AGLEEAYGE
-3077 AQLDNKLC
+3077 ALGEAELNEPMCK

>member
-1 MSSKMLTF
+1 
-9 AHIKL
+9 
-14 LNEGNMKIM
+14 MKIM
-23 CNIITGAIRDL
+23 CNIITGAIKDL

-42 SYTCNLVST
+42 SYTCNLVSA

-151 FMQYGLSKKPEN
+151 FMQYGLDKKVEN

-184 SVQVA
+184 Q
-189 PASVVQT
+189 
-196 YNGNWTRQ
+196 R
-204 AVANDLSTL
+204 ST
-213 YIFTDNTDRDSGSG
+213 
-227 IIPADSWYSK
+227 A
-237 KYGTGHHFPTMT
+237 
-249 AAVIRG
+249 
-255 LDNARPISTQ
+255 
-265 RWYHQGAKGPTGRW
+265 
-279 NDADFD
+279 
-285 EFKKVI
+285 
-291 DDEFDEILKE
+291 
-301 WNTGK
+301 
-306 YKTIM
+306 
-311 LPQGDGLFNTRISQI
+311 
-326 TMVRTPK
+326 
-333 LYQYLQDKYQ
+333 
-343 TLLNTVNRSS
+343 
-353 QEQQP
+353 
-358 SDINTISDKSA
+358 
-369 DFGVEIIPG
+369 
-378 GSAALKSNYESWQ
+378 
-391 QQHPD
+391 
-396 GIVAYRVNFRY
+396 
-407 YNSPEEANA
+407 
-416 GRIGNPF
+416 
-423 SENSKDKSTVQQFY
+423 
-437 DWLITGENFG
+437 
-447 NIKATEE
+447 
-454 YRQAI
+454 
-459 IQRILNTPE
+459 
-468 NAPILYYT
+468 
-476 ELNRPSHATVLGY
+476 
-489 LVNNK
+489 
-494 QLLQQPTQQS
+494 
-504 LPKLSFEQ
+504 PKLSFEQ

-536 YYIDGKAADY
+536 YAIDGNPIDY

-554 IYGAPNIQG
+554 VYGAPNIQG

-592 EYPNLSR
+592 DYPNLSEH
-599 QRKRAILADLE
+599 RKKAILADLE

-616 DKEFNGKY
+616 DKEFNGNY

-656 GEGNLHIFDMK
+656 GDGNLHIFDMK

-673 NQKYNGKEVNDRRN
+673 DQKYNGVEVNDRRN

-696 QILEAIFPEF
+696 QILETIFPEF
-706 KGKIKDLRL
+706 KGRIQDLRL

-725 GKEATFVTADDGT
+725 GKEATFVTGEGGV
-738 VTVSDRE
+738 VTVSDSE

-760 ALKANVQE
+760 ALKSNVQE
-768 SLIPLDASQ
+768 SLIPLKIQ
-777 SPLEGVRPIQENWS
+777 SPLEGVRPIQENWATTS
-791 PQKQQQQTEQRI
+791 PVQPAPQQRV
-803 AKSFSVEEAAEVKP
+803 AKSFSVEEAAATP
-817 QPQVVTQ
+817 APQVVTQ
-824 EDTNNVYKV
+824 EDTENVYKV
-833 PEIGTDVLRVDPNNP
+833 PEIGSEVLRVDPNNP
-848 VARLARD
+848 VAKLARD
-855 FTAMERHDRVVML
+855 FTAIERHDRVVML

-874 IVDRAVEEKIQE
+874 IVDRAVEERVQE
-886 NADAIT
+886 NAEAIT
-892 AEMGKDEPDRA
+892 AEMSKDEPDRA

-923 AIMQDKTVQQ
+923 AVMQDKTIQQ

-948 TPKELDEDYGEGQGE
+948 TPEELDEDYGEGQGE

-987 EGTENVRVTTNRHAY
+987 EGTENVRVVTDKHAY
-1002 NTGTST
+1002 NAGATT
-1008 ETVTGGTIAD
+1008 ETVTGGTITD

-1024 TNESEFSDDED
+1024 TNESEFNDDED
-1035 GNRVDS
+1035 GNRADG
-1041 NEGWS
+1041 NGGWS

-1061 VKRVLSGIKKIGI
+1061 VKRILSGIKKEGI

-1079 VDDIGNIKYVDQEL
+1079 VDDLGNIRYVNEEFA
-1093 VHSALINHLSGMIDA
+1093 HAALINELSGMIDPN
-1108 DDFSVKKDD
+1108 DFSVKNDD
-1117 GTYDFPALEKVAEI
+1117 GTFSFPALEKVAEK

-1162 YWIQY
+1162 YWMQY
-1167 FDEYKGKWVTHQV
+1167 FDEKDGKWKTHAMNQA
-1180 NKPVALDST
+1180 VALDST
-1189 LSRITRDYEQGS
+1189 KTSIINNYEQGTIL
-1201 VWDENSIYDGGRKL
+1201 DENSIYEGGRKL
-1215 NTANAELGVNLTN
+1215 STANAELGVNLAN

-1274 IVNLEKVV
+1274 VVNLEKVV
-1282 NAMKNIFSG
+1282 NAMKNIFEG

-1640 REIERT
+1640 RTLERT

-1953 VNGKSLTKQQVLDL
+1953 VNGRSLTKQQVLDL
-1967 YQANIV
+1967 YQSNIV

-2023 RDSTKTIEVFNIPLD
+2023 NTGEKQEVFNIPLD
-2038 NPSTTS
+2038 NPSTTT

-2216 IEAAQWTAFVNS
+2216 IEAAQWAAFVNS

-2331 NPGSFDKTKI
+2331 NPGSFDKAKI

-2350 DPALL
+2350 DPALI

-2366 QIADNDYE
+2366 QIGENEYE

-2394 ELDQFIK
+2394 ELDKFIK
-2401 KYKVER
+2401 EYKVER

-2535 TKTGGLKKLGSYVRS
+2535 TETGGLKKLGSYVRS

-2580 INEIR
+2580 INEVR
-2585 ISEMT
+2585 TSEMT

-2595 NHLASQIQAGL
+2595 DHLASQIQAGL

-2786 LATNPDIANMSIFRK
+2786 LAANPDIANMSIFRK

-2812 RSGRLTPMMRET
+2812 RSGRLTPMMR
-2824 LMRDFDMLLYMDNP
+2824 
-2838 AAQKLAVDLF
+2838 
-2848 MYSYYKDGFK
+2848 
-2858 FGPNSFGTFFS
+2858 
-2869 SNFISSF
+2869 
-2876 PKFVGALR
+2876 
-2884 ELRFGMQSGTYFDN
+2884 
-2898 FLPQFY
+2898 
-2904 ANHWQELVPQI
+2904 
-2915 DEKADVVEI
+2915 
-2924 DNAQQIAV
+2924 
-2932 NAKSVLNRNL
+2932 
-2942 LGLNETK
+2942 
-2949 SYPMIAYSKE
+2949 
-2959 LRGPDGKPM
+2959 KP
-2968 VVTHLYSLS
+2968 
-2977 LDGSDRA
+2977 
-2984 IYTLA
+2984 
-2989 VEISDSQKGK
+2989 
-2999 RGVKYNANMTT
+2999 
-3010 QEMAGIETD
+3010 
-3019 KARIEANATLNPS
+3019 
-3032 SNPKSLYSSSARRSS
+3032 
-3047 DDDFGG
+3047 
-3053 FTGGMDMDSVL
+3053 
-3064 TGMEEQYSEAGGE
+3064 
-3077 AQLDNKLC
+3077 

>member
-1 MSSKMLTF
+1 
-9 AHIKL
+9 
-14 LNEGNMKIM
+14 MKIM
-23 CNIITGAIRDL
+23 CNIITGAIKDL

-42 SYTCNLVST
+42 SYTCNLVSA
-51 WQTQNNSASYPTAAQ
+51 WQTQNNSVSYPTAAQ
-66 LNEILKSNKEQA
+66 LNEILKLNKEQA
-78 WEIYLAVPNYE
+78 WGIYLAVPNYE

-151 FMQYGLSKKPEN
+151 FMQYGLDKKVET

-174 AKEWRKRHPV
+174 AREWRKRHPV
-184 SVQVA
+184 Q
-189 PASVVQT
+189 
-196 YNGNWTRQ
+196 R
-204 AVANDLSTL
+204 
-213 YIFTDNTDRDSGSG
+213 NT
-227 IIPADSWYSK
+227 A
-237 KYGTGHHFPTMT
+237 
-249 AAVIRG
+249 
-255 LDNARPISTQ
+255 
-265 RWYHQGAKGPTGRW
+265 
-279 NDADFD
+279 
-285 EFKKVI
+285 
-291 DDEFDEILKE
+291 
-301 WNTGK
+301 
-306 YKTIM
+306 
-311 LPQGDGLFNTRISQI
+311 
-326 TMVRTPK
+326 
-333 LYQYLQDKYQ
+333 
-343 TLLNTVNRSS
+343 
-353 QEQQP
+353 
-358 SDINTISDKSA
+358 
-369 DFGVEIIPG
+369 
-378 GSAALKSNYESWQ
+378 
-391 QQHPD
+391 
-396 GIVAYRVNFRY
+396 
-407 YNSPEEANA
+407 
-416 GRIGNPF
+416 
-423 SENSKDKSTVQQFY
+423 
-437 DWLITGENFG
+437 
-447 NIKATEE
+447 
-454 YRQAI
+454 
-459 IQRILNTPE
+459 
-468 NAPILYYT
+468 
-476 ELNRPSHATVLGY
+476 
-489 LVNNK
+489 
-494 QLLQQPTQQS
+494 
-504 LPKLSFEQ
+504 PKLSFEQ

-536 YYIDGKAADY
+536 YAIDGNPIDY

-554 IYGAPNIQG
+554 VYGAPNIQG
-563 DYSFTQA
+563 DDSFTQA

-581 FFLRD
+581 FFLVD

-592 EYPNLSR
+592 DYPNLSEH
-599 QRKRAILADLE
+599 RKKAILADLE

-616 DKEFNGKY
+616 DKEFNGNY

-656 GEGNLHIFDMK
+656 GDGNLHIFDMK
-667 AKNHPI
+667 AENHPI
-673 NQKYNGKEVNDRRN
+673 DQKYNGVEVNDRRN

-696 QILEAIFPEF
+696 QILETIFPEF
-706 KGKIKDLRL
+706 KGRIQDLRL

-725 GKEATFVTADDGT
+725 GKEATFVTGEGGV
-738 VTVSDRE
+738 VTVSDSE

-760 ALKANVQE
+760 ALKSNVQE
-768 SLIPLDASQ
+768 SLIPLKIQ
-777 SPLEGVRPIQENWS
+777 SPLEGIRPIQENWATTS
-791 PQKQQQQTEQRI
+791 PVQPAPQQKV
-803 AKSFSVEEAAEVKP
+803 AKSFSVEEAAATP
-817 QPQVVTQ
+817 APQVVTQ
-824 EDTNNVYKV
+824 EDTENVYKV
-833 PEIGTDVLRVDPNNP
+833 PEIGSEVLRVDPNNP
-848 VARLARD
+848 VAKLARD
-855 FTAMERHDRVVML
+855 FTAMERHDRAVML

-923 AIMQDKTVQQ
+923 AVMQDKTVQQ

-948 TPKELDEDYGEGQGE
+948 TPEELDEDYGEGQGE

-973 DNWDALLDEACIII
+973 DNWYELLKEACILI
-987 EGTENVRVTTNRHAY
+987 EGTENVRVVIDRHDY
-1002 NTGTST
+1002 NTGTTT
-1008 ETVTGGTIAD
+1008 ETVTGGTITD

-1035 GNRVDS
+1035 GNRVNG

-1046 FKVRFVD
+1046 FKIRFVD

-1061 VKRVLSGIKKIGI
+1061 VKRVLSGIKKEGI

-1079 VDDIGNIKYVDQEL
+1079 VDDLGNIRYLDSEPA
-1093 VHSALINHLSGMIDA
+1093 HAALINHLSSMIDA
-1108 DDFSVKKDD
+1108 DDFSVKNED
-1117 GTYDFPALEKVAEI
+1117 GTYSFPALEKVAEK
-1131 YPWANQVINALKAEP
+1131 YPWANQVINALQAEP

-1167 FDEYKGKWVTHQV
+1167 YEDNPKDGKKAGWRTKQL
-1180 NKPVALDST
+1180 NKPVALDDTMTDVISN
-1189 LSRITRDYEQGS
+1189 YEQGTLL
-1201 VWDENSIYDGGRKL
+1201 DTDSIYQAGRK
-1215 NTANAELGVNLTN
+1215 TNADKASLGMDLT
-1228 EILSLLREFDEDD
+1228 SRVQFLLREFDEDSF
-1241 YEELTEKVAKG
+1241 EEIGNKVTKG
-1252 LKMVGLNA
+1252 LRMLGVNTNSSVVNRLIKSQDGIVSLERVTNSMRNIFESVNKGLN
-1260 NAHVISNLLKSENG
+1260 S
-1274 IVNLEKVV
+1274 
-1282 NAMKNIFSG
+1282 
-1291 IEGMPENAH
+1291 NAH
-1300 LIEAFSDDYN
+1300 LVQTLNGDYQI
-1310 TIAQEVGLVSELDN
+1310 IAEEVGLVTELGN
-1324 IQSFRNGDKTYY
+1324 VQSLRIGDKTYY

-1350 FKSDERRDAYLQ
+1350 FKSDERRDACLQ
-1362 EQFGKYSWFKKNGQ
+1362 KQFGKYSWFKKNGQ
-1376 WRSEWLRLI
+1376 WRNEWLKLI
-1385 ESDEDVRDQMMLK
+1385 ESDEDVRHQMQYK
-1398 ELNNIDGIE
+1398 ELLAIKDPQQDPREQHTE
-1407 YTNWEP
+1407 YVNWSP
-1413 LQIKAAFVRE
+1413 LQIKSAFIRE

-1442 PIFSDSP
+1442 PIFADSP
-1449 VTKFIKFLRYTGD
+1449 VAKFIKFLRYTGD

-1490 AGVTP
+1490 AGAAP

-1529 AKDLDGLNKL
+1529 AKDLDGLDKL

-1566 ALRESLLT
+1566 ALGESLLT

-1640 REIERT
+1640 RKIERT

-1673 HIQPFD
+1673 HIQPFG
-1679 RDNILN
+1679 RDNILD

-1777 QMVAGSMNRSPKLKA
+1777 QMVAGSMNMSPKLKA

-1823 SEPKLQVW
+1823 SEPKLQAW
-1831 KMNHEKE
+1831 LMNNTKE
-1838 WKEIEK
+1838 AKVLDEAAQKALGDKYSKATNIEK
-1844 AAKTSG
+1844 
-1850 SDYSVFKAGNDYL
+1850 FKAGNDYL
-1863 LDHDMISQE
+1863 LDHDMISQG

-1889 DLLESMSMQNGE
+1889 DLLESLSIQNGA

-1909 IPYSDYVI
+1909 IPYMDYVI
-1917 QQPTPEHLFD
+1917 QQPTPEHLID
-1927 HVAVF
+1927 CAPVVF

-1938 LIISDMPDDPDFRVK
+1938 LIISDMPDNPDFRVK
-1953 VNGKSLTKQQVLDL
+1953 VNGKELTKQQVLDL

-1973 ENLLEDWEKVKGKFA
+1973 ENLLEDWEEVKGKFA
-1988 DIRSLQKAMLDAVKG
+1988 DIRSLQKAMLGAVKG

-2023 RDSTKTIEVFNIPLD
+2023 NNTGEKQEVFNIPLD
-2038 NPSTTS
+2038 NPSTTT

-2056 AITKQSIKGASCIL
+2056 AITKQKIKGGSCIL

-2079 LNILHGEDGS
+2079 LNILHGEDGR
-2089 IQGIECYLPAYSKQ
+2089 IQAIECYLPAYSKQ

-2172 QIAGSDFDVDKMF
+2172 QIAGSDFDVDKMY

-2216 IEAAQWTAFVNS
+2216 IEAAQWAAFVNS

-2233 KKNPKEAEEIDVED
+2233 KKNPKEAEEIDVGD

-2258 KLKNYEWVEGVQDAF
+2258 KLKSYEWVKGVQDAF

-2331 NPGSFDKTKI
+2331 NPGSFDKAKI
-2341 AARIATIIS
+2341 AARIATIVS

-2366 QIADNDYE
+2366 QIGENDYE

-2383 LLEISKEGRLD
+2383 LLEISKEGKLD
-2394 ELDQFIK
+2394 ELDKFIK

-2407 SQLTVDTFIYNHR
+2407 SQLTVDTFICNHR

-2430 MYANNTTMQAKFQVT
+2430 MYANNTIMQAKFQVT

-2521 IGLLFSQPLVRRCI
+2521 MGLLFSQPLVRRCI
-2535 TKTGGLKKLGSYVRS
+2535 TETGGLKKLGSYVRS
-2550 MIRMLKENGGGVDDK
+2550 MIRVLKENGGGVDDK

-2580 INEIR
+2580 INEAR
-2585 ISEMT
+2585 TSEMT

-2595 NHLASQIQAGL
+2595 DHLASQIQAGL

-2624 ARADSPNGAIST
+2624 ARVDSPNGAIST

-2709 MGQYFS
+2709 VGQYFS

-2786 LATNPDIANMSIFRK
+2786 LAANPDIANMSIFRK

-2869 SNFISSF
+2869 SNFISLF
-2876 PKFVGALR
+2876 PEFVGALR
-2884 ELRFGMQSGTYFDN
+2884 KLRFDMQSGIYFDN

-2904 ANHWQELVPQI
+2904 ANHWQELVPQL
-2915 DEKADVVEI
+2915 DESTADVVETS
-2924 DNAQQIAV
+2924 DGQIGV
-2932 NAKSVLNRNL
+2932 NSKQVLNRNL
-2942 LGLNETK
+2942 LGLNQTK
-2949 SYPMIAYSKE
+2949 SYPLIGYN
-2959 LRGPDGKPM
+2959 GQ
-2968 VVTHLYSLS
+2968 LYALT

-2984 IYTLA
+2984 VYAPTVSIT
-2989 VEISDSQKGK
+2989 STQKGK

-3019 KARIEANATLNPS
+3019 KARIEANAALNPS
-3032 SNPKSLYSSSARRSS
+3032 SNPKSLYSSKDRRSS

-3053 FTGGMDMDSVL
+3053 FTGGMNMDSIL

>member
-1 MSSKMLTF
+1 
-9 AHIKL
+9 
-14 LNEGNMKIM
+14 MKIM
-23 CNIITGAIRDL
+23 CNIITGAIKDL

-42 SYTCNLVST
+42 SYTCNLVSA

-151 FMQYGLSKKPEN
+151 FMQYGLDKKVEN

-174 AKEWRKRHPV
+174 AKEWRKKHPV
-184 SVQVA
+184 Q
-189 PASVVQT
+189 
-196 YNGNWTRQ
+196 R
-204 AVANDLSTL
+204 
-213 YIFTDNTDRDSGSG
+213 NT
-227 IIPADSWYSK
+227 A
-237 KYGTGHHFPTMT
+237 
-249 AAVIRG
+249 
-255 LDNARPISTQ
+255 
-265 RWYHQGAKGPTGRW
+265 
-279 NDADFD
+279 
-285 EFKKVI
+285 
-291 DDEFDEILKE
+291 
-301 WNTGK
+301 
-306 YKTIM
+306 
-311 LPQGDGLFNTRISQI
+311 
-326 TMVRTPK
+326 
-333 LYQYLQDKYQ
+333 
-343 TLLNTVNRSS
+343 
-353 QEQQP
+353 
-358 SDINTISDKSA
+358 
-369 DFGVEIIPG
+369 
-378 GSAALKSNYESWQ
+378 
-391 QQHPD
+391 
-396 GIVAYRVNFRY
+396 
-407 YNSPEEANA
+407 
-416 GRIGNPF
+416 
-423 SENSKDKSTVQQFY
+423 
-437 DWLITGENFG
+437 
-447 NIKATEE
+447 
-454 YRQAI
+454 
-459 IQRILNTPE
+459 
-468 NAPILYYT
+468 
-476 ELNRPSHATVLGY
+476 
-489 LVNNK
+489 
-494 QLLQQPTQQS
+494 
-504 LPKLSFEQ
+504 PKLSFEQ

-536 YYIDGKAADY
+536 YAIDGNPIDY

-554 IYGAPNIQG
+554 VYGAPNIQG

-592 EYPNLSR
+592 DYPNLSEH
-599 QRKRAILADLE
+599 RKKAILADLE

-616 DKEFNGKY
+616 DKEFNGNY

-656 GEGNLHIFDMK
+656 GDGNLHIFDMK

-673 NQKYNGKEVNDRRN
+673 DQKYNGVEVNDRRN

-696 QILEAIFPEF
+696 QILETIFPEF
-706 KGKIKDLRL
+706 KGRIQDLRL

-725 GKEATFVTADDGT
+725 GKEATFVTGEGGV
-738 VTVSDRE
+738 VTVSDSE

-760 ALKANVQE
+760 ALKSNVQE
-768 SLIPLDASQ
+768 SLIPLKIQ
-777 SPLEGVRPIQENWS
+777 SPLEGIRPIQENWATTS
-791 PQKQQQQTEQRI
+791 PVQPAPQQKV
-803 AKSFSVEEAAEVKP
+803 AKSFSVEEATATP
-817 QPQVVTQ
+817 APQVVTQ
-824 EDTNNVYKV
+824 EDTENVYKV
-833 PEIGTDVLRVDPNNP
+833 PEVGSEVLRVDPNNP
-848 VARLARD
+848 VAKLARD
-855 FTAMERHDRVVML
+855 FTAIERHDRVVML

-923 AIMQDKTVQQ
+923 AVMQDKTVQQ

-948 TPKELDEDYGEGQGE
+948 TPEELDEDYGEGQGE

-987 EGTENVRVTTNRHAY
+987 EGTENVRVVTDKHAY
-1002 NTGTST
+1002 NAGTTT
-1008 ETVTGGTIAD
+1008 ETVTGGTITD

-1024 TNESEFSDDED
+1024 TNESEFNDDED
-1035 GNRVDS
+1035 GNRADG
-1041 NEGWS
+1041 NGGWS

-1061 VKRVLSGIKKIGI
+1061 VKRVLSGIKKEGI

-1079 VDDIGNIKYVDQEL
+1079 VDDLGNIRYVNEEFA
-1093 VHSALINHLSGMIDA
+1093 HAALINELSGMIDPN
-1108 DDFSVKKDD
+1108 DFSVKNDD
-1117 GTYDFPALEKVAEI
+1117 GTYSFPALEKVAEK

-1162 YWIQY
+1162 YWMQY
-1167 FDEYKGKWVTHQV
+1167 FDEKDGKWKTHAMNQA
-1180 NKPVALDST
+1180 VALDST
-1189 LSRITRDYEQGS
+1189 KTSIINNYEQGTIL
-1201 VWDENSIYDGGRKL
+1201 DENSIYEGGRKL
-1215 NTANAELGVNLTN
+1215 STANAELGVNLAN

-1413 LQIKAAFVRE
+1413 LQIKAAFIRE

-1467 TPLFNKVVKQELS
+1467 TPLFNKIVKQELS

-1552 ANFLNSNFSESSYK
+1552 VNFLNSNFSESSYK

-1640 REIERT
+1640 RKIERT

-1679 RDNILN
+1679 RDNILD

-1967 YQANIV
+1967 YQVNIV

-2023 RDSTKTIEVFNIPLD
+2023 NTGEKQEVFNIPLD
-2038 NPSTTS
+2038 NPSTTT

-2216 IEAAQWTAFVNS
+2216 IEAAQWAAFVNS

-2331 NPGSFDKTKI
+2331 NPGSFDKAKI

-2350 DPALL
+2350 DSALL

-2366 QIADNDYE
+2366 QIGDNDYE
-2374 YNPEEVAQL
+2374 YSSEEVAQL

-2394 ELDQFIK
+2394 ELDKFIK

-2535 TKTGGLKKLGSYVRS
+2535 TETGGLKKLGSYVRS
-2550 MIRMLKENGGGVDDK
+2550 MIRVLKDNGGGVDDK

-2580 INEIR
+2580 INEVR
-2585 ISEMT
+2585 TSEMT

-2595 NHLASQIQAGL
+2595 DHLASQIQAGL

-2676 NMSREQMRE
+2676 SMSRDQMRE

-2786 LATNPDIANMSIFRK
+2786 LAANPDIANMSIFRK

-2876 PKFVGALR
+2876 PEFVGALR
-2884 ELRFGMQSGTYFDN
+2884 ELRFGVKGVTDLNKFYSN
-2898 FLPQFY
+2898 FLSQFY
-2904 ANHWQELVPQI
+2904 ANHWQELVPQL
-2915 DEKADVVEI
+2915 DESTADVVETS
-2924 DNAQQIAV
+2924 DGQIGV
-2932 NAKSVLNRNL
+2932 NSKQVLNRNL
-2942 LGLNETK
+2942 LGLNQTK
-2949 SYPMIAYSKE
+2949 SYPLIGYN
-2959 LRGPDGKPM
+2959 GQ
-2968 VVTHLYSLS
+2968 LYALT

-2984 IYTLA
+2984 VYAPTVSIT
-2989 VEISDSQKGK
+2989 STQKGK
-2999 RGVKYNANMTT
+2999 RGVKYNANMTA

-3019 KARIEANATLNPS
+3019 EARVKANEQLNPS
-3032 SNPKSLYSSSARRSS
+3032 GNSRSVS
-3047 DDDFGG
+3047 ENELFKALEDAFGG
-3053 FTGGMDMDSVL
+3053 FEGMDDAL
-3064 TGMEEQYSEAGGE
+3064 AGLEEAYGE
-3077 AQLDNKLC
+3077 ALGEAELNEPMCK

>member
-1 MSSKMLTF
+1 
-9 AHIKL
+9 
-14 LNEGNMKIM
+14 MKIM
-23 CNIITGAIRDL
+23 CNIITGAIKDL

-42 SYTCNLVST
+42 SYTCNLVSA

-89 VREYNPNVVPIEHV
+89 VREYNPNVVPIEHI

-151 FMQYGLSKKPEN
+151 FIQYGLDKKVEN
-163 RPVAEG
+163 RPIAEG

-184 SVQVA
+184 Q
-189 PASVVQT
+189 
-196 YNGNWTRQ
+196 R
-204 AVANDLSTL
+204 
-213 YIFTDNTDRDSGSG
+213 NT
-227 IIPADSWYSK
+227 A
-237 KYGTGHHFPTMT
+237 
-249 AAVIRG
+249 
-255 LDNARPISTQ
+255 
-265 RWYHQGAKGPTGRW
+265 
-279 NDADFD
+279 
-285 EFKKVI
+285 
-291 DDEFDEILKE
+291 
-301 WNTGK
+301 
-306 YKTIM
+306 
-311 LPQGDGLFNTRISQI
+311 
-326 TMVRTPK
+326 
-333 LYQYLQDKYQ
+333 
-343 TLLNTVNRSS
+343 
-353 QEQQP
+353 
-358 SDINTISDKSA
+358 
-369 DFGVEIIPG
+369 
-378 GSAALKSNYESWQ
+378 
-391 QQHPD
+391 
-396 GIVAYRVNFRY
+396 
-407 YNSPEEANA
+407 
-416 GRIGNPF
+416 
-423 SENSKDKSTVQQFY
+423 
-437 DWLITGENFG
+437 
-447 NIKATEE
+447 
-454 YRQAI
+454 
-459 IQRILNTPE
+459 
-468 NAPILYYT
+468 
-476 ELNRPSHATVLGY
+476 
-489 LVNNK
+489 
-494 QLLQQPTQQS
+494 
-504 LPKLSFEQ
+504 PKLSFEQ

-521 RWQREHITFDEASHT
+521 RWQKEHITFDEASHT
-536 YYIDGKAADY
+536 YAIDGKPIDY
-546 SVTQYGES
+546 SVTRYGES
-554 IYGAPNIQG
+554 VYGAPNIQG

-592 EYPNLSR
+592 DYPNLSEH
-599 QRKRAILADLE
+599 RKKAILSDLE

-616 DKEFNGKY
+616 DKEFNGNY

-656 GEGNLHIFDMK
+656 GDGNLHIFDMK

-673 NQKYNGKEVNDRRN
+673 DQKYNGVEVNDRRN

-696 QILEAIFPEF
+696 QILETIFPEF
-706 KGKIKDLRL
+706 KGRIQDLRL

-725 GKEATFVTADDGT
+725 GKEATFVTGEGGI
-738 VTVSDRE
+738 VTVSDSE

-760 ALKANVQE
+760 ALKSNVQE
-768 SLIPLDASQ
+768 SLIPLKIQ
-777 SPLEGVRPIQENWS
+777 SPLEGIRPIQENWATTS
-791 PQKQQQQTEQRI
+791 PVQPAPQQKV
-803 AKSFSVEEAAEVKP
+803 AKSFSVEEAAATP
-817 QPQVVTQ
+817 APQVVTQ
-824 EDTNNVYKV
+824 EDTENVYKV
-833 PEIGTDVLRVDPNNP
+833 PEIGPEVLRVDPNNP
-848 VARLARD
+848 VAKLARD
-855 FTAMERHDRVVML
+855 FTAIERHDRVVML

-903 ELARLYERALLL
+903 ELARLYERSLLL

-923 AIMQDKTVQQ
+923 AVMQDKTVQQ
-933 IFKEMREEIESYMEM
+933 IFKEMREGIESYMAM
-948 TPKELDEDYGEGQGE
+948 TPEELDEDYGEGQGE

-987 EGTENVRVTTNRHAY
+987 EGTENVRVVTDKHAY
-1002 NTGTST
+1002 KAGTT
-1008 ETVTGGTIAD
+1008 IETVTGGTITN

-1024 TNESEFSDDED
+1024 TNESEFNDDENGNRAD
-1035 GNRVDS
+1035 GNG
-1041 NEGWS
+1041 GWS
-1046 FKVRFVD
+1046 FKVRFID

-1061 VKRVLSGIKKIGI
+1061 VKRVLSGIKKEGI

-1079 VDDIGNIKYVDQEL
+1079 VDDLGNIRYVNEEFA
-1093 VHSALINHLSGMIDA
+1093 HAALINELSGMIDPN
-1108 DDFSVKKDD
+1108 DFSVKNDD
-1117 GTYDFPALEKVAEI
+1117 GTYSFPALEKVAEK

-1162 YWIQY
+1162 YWMQY
-1167 FDEYKGKWVTHQV
+1167 FDEKDGKWKTHAMNQA
-1180 NKPVALDST
+1180 VALDST
-1189 LSRITRDYEQGS
+1189 KTSIINNYEQGTIL
-1201 VWDENSIYDGGRKL
+1201 DENSIYEGGRKL
-1215 NTANAELGVNLTN
+1215 STANAELGVNLAN

-1241 YEELTEKVAKG
+1241 YKELTEKVAKG

-1274 IVNLEKVV
+1274 VVNLEKAV

-1350 FKSDERRDAYLQ
+1350 FKSDKRRDAYLQ

-1495 IANFDKNGDKFHFFP
+1495 IANFDKNGDRFHFFP

-1552 ANFLNSNFSESSYK
+1552 ANFLNSNFSESSYN

-1589 EYFWNQAYATSQIIQ
+1589 EYFWNQAYATSQIIE

-1679 RDNILN
+1679 RDNILD

-1723 RFDNGEWDMADFNIV
+1723 RFDNGKWDMADFNIV

-1850 SDYSVFKAGNDYL
+1850 SDYSVFKTGNDYL

-1872 EYNDRFEAIE
+1872 EYNDRFEVIE

-1953 VNGKSLTKQQVLDL
+1953 VNGRSLTKQQVLDL

-2023 RDSTKTIEVFNIPLD
+2023 NTGEKQEVFNIPLD
-2038 NPSTTS
+2038 NPSTTT

-2145 YSMAPLIIKGFLP
+2145 YSMAPLIIRGFLP
-2158 QQNGSSIMLPADIT
+2158 QQNGSAIMLPADIT

-2331 NPGSFDKTKI
+2331 NPGSFDKAKI

-2350 DPALL
+2350 DPMLL
-2355 DNFAGEHGLMH
+2355 SNFAGEQGLMYPTIS
-2366 QIADNDYE
+2366 QNEFDKPNADYDFDRQE
-2374 YNPEEVAQL
+2374 LARL
-2383 LLEISKEGRLD
+2383 LLKMSKEGRLD
-2394 ELDQFIK
+2394 ELDKFIK

-2535 TKTGGLKKLGSYVRS
+2535 TETGGLKKLGSYVRS
-2550 MIRMLKENGGGVDDK
+2550 MIRVLKENGGGVDDK

-2580 INEIR
+2580 INEVR
-2585 ISEMT
+2585 TSEMT

-2595 NHLASQIQAGL
+2595 DHLASQIQAGL

-2652 RRAKTKRFT
+2652 RRAKTQSFT
-2661 LTGLGDIMQN
+2661 LIGLVNIMQN

-2685 KFLKSKMPMLQTF
+2685 KFLKSKMPMLQAF
-2698 YSLGIELGSQV
+2698 YSLGIELGSQI

-2786 LATNPDIANMSIFRK
+2786 LAANPDIANMSIFRK

-2876 PKFVGALR
+2876 PEFVGALR
-2884 ELRFGMQSGTYFDN
+2884 ELRFSMQSGTYFDN

-2904 ANHWQELVPQI
+2904 ANHWQELVPQL
-2915 DEKADVVEI
+2915 DESTADVVETS
-2924 DNAQQIAV
+2924 DGQIGV
-2932 NAKSVLNRNL
+2932 NSKQVLNRNL
-2942 LGLNETK
+2942 LGLNQTK
-2949 SYPMIAYSKE
+2949 SYPLIGYN
-2959 LRGPDGKPM
+2959 GQ
-2968 VVTHLYSLS
+2968 LYALT

-2984 IYTLA
+2984 VYAPTVSIT
-2989 VEISDSQKGK
+2989 STQKGK

-3019 KARIEANATLNPS
+3019 EARVKANEQLNPS
-3032 SNPKSLYSSSARRSS
+3032 GNSRSVS
-3047 DDDFGG
+3047 ENELFKALEDAFGG
-3053 FTGGMDMDSVL
+3053 FEGMDDAL
-3064 TGMEEQYSEAGGE
+3064 AGLEEAYGE
-3077 AQLDNKLC
+3077 ALGEAELNEPMCK

>member
-1 MSSKMLTF
+1 
-9 AHIKL
+9 
-14 LNEGNMKIM
+14 MKIM
-23 CNIITGAIRDL
+23 CNIITGAIKDL

-42 SYTCNLVST
+42 SYTCNLVSA

-151 FMQYGLSKKPEN
+151 FMQYGLGKKVEN
-163 RPVAEG
+163 GPVAES

-184 SVQVA
+184 SMQAA
-189 PASVVQT
+189 PQ
-196 YNGNWTRQ
+196 Q
-204 AVANDLSTL
+204 
-213 YIFTDNTDRDSGSG
+213 
-227 IIPADSWYSK
+227 
-237 KYGTGHHFPTMT
+237 
-249 AAVIRG
+249 
-255 LDNARPISTQ
+255 
-265 RWYHQGAKGPTGRW
+265 
-279 NDADFD
+279 
-285 EFKKVI
+285 KV
-291 DDEFDEILKE
+291 
-301 WNTGK
+301 
-306 YKTIM
+306 
-311 LPQGDGLFNTRISQI
+311 
-326 TMVRTPK
+326 
-333 LYQYLQDKYQ
+333 
-343 TLLNTVNRSS
+343 
-353 QEQQP
+353 
-358 SDINTISDKSA
+358 
-369 DFGVEIIPG
+369 
-378 GSAALKSNYESWQ
+378 
-391 QQHPD
+391 
-396 GIVAYRVNFRY
+396 
-407 YNSPEEANA
+407 
-416 GRIGNPF
+416 
-423 SENSKDKSTVQQFY
+423 
-437 DWLITGENFG
+437 
-447 NIKATEE
+447 
-454 YRQAI
+454 
-459 IQRILNTPE
+459 
-468 NAPILYYT
+468 
-476 ELNRPSHATVLGY
+476 
-489 LVNNK
+489 
-494 QLLQQPTQQS
+494 
-504 LPKLSFEQ
+504 
-512 ALNRVRDWY
+512 
-521 RWQREHITFDEASHT
+521 
-536 YYIDGKAADY
+536 
-546 SVTQYGES
+546 
-554 IYGAPNIQG
+554 
-563 DYSFTQA
+563 
-570 IGRSVDALTRD
+570 
-581 FFLRD
+581 
-586 EDPTQK
+586 
-592 EYPNLSR
+592 
-599 QRKRAILADLE
+599 
-610 RLKAHL
+610 
-616 DKEFNGKY
+616 
-624 QVITAEFPIA
+624 
-634 ARIATKDGD
+634 
-643 KTIAGT
+643 
-649 MDMLILD
+649 
-656 GEGNLHIFDMK
+656 
-667 AKNHPI
+667 
-673 NQKYNGKEVNDRRN
+673 
-687 YTFQLNSYR
+687 
-696 QILEAIFPEF
+696 
-706 KGKIKDLRL
+706 
-715 IWFDQSYPRQ
+715 
-725 GKEATFVTADDGT
+725 
-738 VTVSDRE
+738 
-745 VQNQP
+745 
-750 LQDYYKWLTP
+750 
-760 ALKANVQE
+760 
-768 SLIPLDASQ
+768 
-777 SPLEGVRPIQENWS
+777 
-791 PQKQQQQTEQRI
+791 
-803 AKSFSVEEAAEVKP
+803 AKSFGVEEAAATP
-817 QPQVVTQ
+817 APQVVTQ
-824 EDTNNVYKV
+824 EDTENVYKV
-833 PEIGTDVLRVDPNNP
+833 PEIGSEVLSVGPNNP
-848 VARLARD
+848 IAKLARD
-855 FTAMERHDRVVML
+855 FTAIERHDRVVML

-886 NADAIT
+886 NIDAIT

-948 TPKELDEDYGEGQGE
+948 TPEELDEDYGEGQGE

-973 DNWDALLDEACIII
+973 DNWDALLKEACILI
-987 EGTENVRVTTNRHAY
+987 EGTEKVRVVVDRHDYNNGTT
-1002 NTGTST
+1002 T
-1008 ETVTGGTIAD
+1008 ETVTGGTITD

-1024 TNESEFSDDED
+1024 TNESEFNDDED
-1035 GNRVDS
+1035 GNRADG
-1041 NEGWS
+1041 NGGWS

-1061 VKRVLSGIKKIGI
+1061 VKRVLSGIKKEGI

-1079 VDDIGNIKYVDQEL
+1079 VDDLGNIRYVNEEFA
-1093 VHSALINHLSGMIDA
+1093 HAALINELSGMIDPN
-1108 DDFSVKKDD
+1108 DFSVKNDD
-1117 GTYDFPALEKVAEI
+1117 GTYSFPALEKVAEK

-1167 FDEYKGKWVTHQV
+1167 FDEKDGKWKTHAMNQA
-1180 NKPVALDST
+1180 VALDST
-1189 LSRITRDYEQGS
+1189 KTSIINNYEQGTIL
-1201 VWDENSIYDGGRKL
+1201 DENSIYEGGRKL
-1215 NTANAELGVNLTN
+1215 STANAELGVNLSN

-1274 IVNLEKVV
+1274 VVNLEKVV

-1552 ANFLNSNFSESSYK
+1552 ANFLNSNFSESGYK

-1574 DGAITSETQFENALE
+1574 DGTITSETQFENALE
-1589 EYFWNQAYATSQIIQ
+1589 EYFWNQAYATSQIIE

-1618 FQKRYKEVYAA
+1618 FQKRYKEIYAA

-1640 REIERT
+1640 RKIERT

-1679 RDNILN
+1679 RDNILD

-1715 PEMQQAMD
+1715 SEMQQAMD
-1723 RFDNGEWDMADFNIV
+1723 RFDNGKWDMADFNII
-1738 WQTIKPFVFTQI
+1738 WQTVKPFVFTQI

-1863 LDHDMISQE
+1863 LDRDMISQE

-2023 RDSTKTIEVFNIPLD
+2023 NTGEKQEVFNIPLD
-2038 NPSTTS
+2038 NPSTTT

-2070 VSDFGLTKE
+2070 VSGFGLTKE

-2124 VTKMPMELRRII
+2124 VIKMPMELRRII

-2158 QQNGSSIMLPADIT
+2158 QQNGSAIMLPADIT

-2185 LMIPEFRRR
+2185 LMIPEFIGR

-2216 IEAAQWTAFVNS
+2216 IEAVQWAAFVNS

-2233 KKNPKEAEEIDVED
+2233 KKNPKKAEEIDVED

-2253 FVRES
+2253 FIKES

-2331 NPGSFDKTKI
+2331 NPGSFDKAKI

-2366 QIADNDYE
+2366 QIGENDYE
-2374 YNPEEVAQL
+2374 YNPKEVAQL

-2394 ELDQFIK
+2394 ELDKFIK

-2507 IAGFMLRAGMSVEE
+2507 ITGFMLRAGMSVEE
-2521 IGLLFSQPLVRRCI
+2521 IGLLFSQPLVRKCI
-2535 TKTGGLKKLGSYVRS
+2535 TETGGLKKLGGYVRS
-2550 MIRMLKENGGGVDDK
+2550 MIRVLKDNGGGVDDK

-2580 INEIR
+2580 INEAR
-2585 ISEMT
+2585 TSEMT

-2595 NHLASQIQAGL
+2595 DRLASQIQAGL

-2636 SIAGAKNQTR
+2636 SIAGAKNQIR

-2652 RRAKTKRFT
+2652 RRAKTKAFT

-2676 NMSREQMRE
+2676 NMSRDQMRE

-2778 FPKEYLGV
+2778 FPKEYLRV
-2786 LATNPDIANMSIFRK
+2786 LAANPDIANMGIFRK

-2806 GNIVMG
+2806 GNIVMS

-2869 SNFISSF
+2869 SNFISAF
-2876 PKFVGALR
+2876 PEFVGALR
-2884 ELRFGMQSGTYFDN
+2884 ELRFSMQSGTYFDN

-2904 ANHWQELVPQI
+2904 ANHWQELVPQL
-2915 DEKADVVEI
+2915 DESTADVVETS
-2924 DNAQQIAV
+2924 DGQIGV
-2932 NAKSVLNRNL
+2932 NSKQVLNRNL
-2942 LGLNETK
+2942 LGLNQTK
-2949 SYPMIAYSKE
+2949 SYPLIGYN
-2959 LRGPDGKPM
+2959 GQ
-2968 VVTHLYSLS
+2968 LYALT

-2984 IYTLA
+2984 VYTPT
-2989 VEISDSQKGK
+2989 VSITSTQKGK
-2999 RGVKYNANMTT
+2999 RGVKYNANMTI

-3019 KARIEANATLNPS
+3019 EARVKANEQLNPS
-3032 SNPKSLYSSSARRSS
+3032 GNSMAVSENELFKALE
-3047 DDDFGG
+3047 DTFGG
-3053 FTGGMDMDSVL
+3053 FEGMDDTL
-3064 TGMEEQYSEAGGE
+3064 AGLEEAYGETLGE
-3077 AQLDNKLC
+3077 AELNEPMCK

>member
-1 MSSKMLTF
+1 
-9 AHIKL
+9 
-14 LNEGNMKIM
+14 MKIM
-23 CNIITGAIRDL
+23 CNIITGAIKDL

-151 FMQYGLSKKPEN
+151 FMQYGLDKKVEN
-163 RPVAEG
+163 RPVAES

-174 AKEWRKRHPV
+174 
-184 SVQVA
+184 
-189 PASVVQT
+189 
-196 YNGNWTRQ
+196 
-204 AVANDLSTL
+204 
-213 YIFTDNTDRDSGSG
+213 
-227 IIPADSWYSK
+227 
-237 KYGTGHHFPTMT
+237 
-249 AAVIRG
+249 
-255 LDNARPISTQ
+255 
-265 RWYHQGAKGPTGRW
+265 
-279 NDADFD
+279 
-285 EFKKVI
+285 
-291 DDEFDEILKE
+291 LKE
-301 WNTGK
+301 WKKRQPQVKEAEQESTVYNYYTGFITPDTNTIFVFGSNPEGRHGAGAAK
-306 YKTIM
+306 VARESFGAVYGQGEGLQGNSYA
-311 LPQGDGLFNTRISQI
+311 LPTKDLRVTANNGLRSISREQI
-326 TMVRTPK
+326 IENIKK
-333 LYQYLQDKYQ
+333 LYD
-343 TLLNTVNRSS
+343 VARSMP
-353 QEQQP
+353 EK
-358 SDINTISDKSA
+358 TFK
-369 DFGVEIIPG
+369 
-378 GSAALKSNYESWQ
+378 
-391 QQHPD
+391 
-396 GIVAYRVNFRY
+396 VAYTNGITEVTLNGYSGQEMVEMFL
-407 YNSPEEANA
+407 SA
-416 GRIGNPF
+416 GEIPSNVQF
-423 SENSKDKSTVQQFY
+423 SENWKPMLEQGLRV
-437 DWLITGENFG
+437 
-447 NIKATEE
+447 A
-454 YRQAI
+454 
-459 IQRILNTPE
+459 
-468 NAPILYYT
+468 
-476 ELNRPSHATVLGY
+476 
-489 LVNNK
+489 
-494 QLLQQPTQQS
+494 QPTQAKAPVATEYN
-504 LPKLSFEQ
+504 LPK
-512 ALNRVRDWY
+512 
-521 RWQREHITFDEASHT
+521 
-536 YYIDGKAADY
+536 
-546 SVTQYGES
+546 
-554 IYGAPNIQG
+554 
-563 DYSFTQA
+563 
-570 IGRSVDALTRD
+570 IG
-581 FFLRD
+581 
-586 EDPTQK
+586 
-592 EYPNLSR
+592 
-599 QRKRAILADLE
+599 LE
-610 RLKAHL
+610 
-616 DKEFNGKY
+616 
-624 QVITAEFPIA
+624 
-634 ARIATKDGD
+634 
-643 KTIAGT
+643 
-649 MDMLILD
+649 
-656 GEGNLHIFDMK
+656 
-667 AKNHPI
+667 
-673 NQKYNGKEVNDRRN
+673 
-687 YTFQLNSYR
+687 
-696 QILEAIFPEF
+696 
-706 KGKIKDLRL
+706 
-715 IWFDQSYPRQ
+715 
-725 GKEATFVTADDGT
+725 
-738 VTVSDRE
+738 
-745 VQNQP
+745 
-750 LQDYYKWLTP
+750 
-760 ALKANVQE
+760 
-768 SLIPLDASQ
+768 
-777 SPLEGVRPIQENWS
+777 
-791 PQKQQQQTEQRI
+791 
-803 AKSFSVEEAAEVKP
+803 
-817 QPQVVTQ
+817 
-824 EDTNNVYKV
+824 
-833 PEIGTDVLRVDPNNP
+833 VLRVDPNNS
-848 VARLARD
+848 VAKLARD
-855 FTAMERHDRVVML
+855 FTAIERHDRVVML
-868 ARNFSN
+868 ARKFSN

-886 NADAIT
+886 NADAII
-892 AEMGKDEPDRA
+892 AEMSKDEPDRA
-903 ELARLYERALLL
+903 ELARLRERALLL

-933 IFKEMREEIESYMEM
+933 IFKEMREEIESYMGM
-948 TPKELDEDYGEGQGE
+948 TPEELDEDYGEGQGE
-963 YMLQAYQKVL
+963 YMHQAYQKVL

-987 EGTENVRVTTNRHAY
+987 EGTENVRVIIDKHAY
-1002 NTGTST
+1002 NTGTTT
-1008 ETVTGGTIAD
+1008 ETVTGGTITN

-1035 GNRVDS
+1035 GNRVDG

-1061 VKRVLSGIKKIGI
+1061 VKRVLSGIKKEGI

-1079 VDDIGNIKYVDQEL
+1079 VDDLGNIRYVNEEFA
-1093 VHSALINHLSGMIDA
+1093 HAALINELSGMIDP
-1108 DDFSVKKDD
+1108 DDFSVKNDD
-1117 GTYDFPALEKVAEI
+1117 GTYSFPALEKAAEK
-1131 YPWANQVINALKAEP
+1131 YPWVNQVIKALKAEP

-1167 FDEYKGKWVTHQV
+1167 FDEKDGKWKTHAMNQA
-1180 NKPVALDST
+1180 VALNST
-1189 LSRITRDYEQGS
+1189 KTSIINNYEQGTIL
-1201 VWDENSIYDGGRKL
+1201 DENSIYEGGRKL
-1215 NTANAELGVNLTN
+1215 STANAELGVNLAN

-1241 YEELTEKVAKG
+1241 YEELTEKVSKG

-1291 IEGMPENAH
+1291 IEGMPEGAH
-1300 LIEAFSDDYN
+1300 LIETFSDDYN

-1362 EQFGKYSWFKKNGQ
+1362 EQFGKYNWFKSKRTGQ

-1449 VTKFIKFLRYTGD
+1449 VAKFIKFLRYTSD
-1462 FKGQL
+1462 SQQTFKDKL
-1467 TPLFNKVVKQELS
+1467 LPLFNQLVKQELS
-1480 RIRLVQDRKK
+1480 RIKLVQERWEK
-1490 AGVTP
+1490 GVSP
-1495 IANFDKNGDKFHFFP
+1495 IANFDITSEEDIENKEKGYKFHFFP

-1516 DGHFLEEAMALTE
+1516 EGHFLEEAMALTK

-1629 GTKLNTNSQYG
+1629 GIKLNTNSQYG
-1640 REIERT
+1640 RKIERT

-1723 RFDNGEWDMADFNIV
+1723 RFDSGQWDMADFNVI

-1777 QMVAGSMNRSPKLKA
+1777 QMVASSMNRSSKLKA

-1803 VIQFESAVKVG
+1803 VIQFGSAVKVG
-1814 KQGTIDISY
+1814 TQGTIDISY

-1872 EYNDRFEAIE
+1872 EYNNRFEAIE

-1901 FKPEVVHE
+1901 FNPEVVHE
-1909 IPYSDYVI
+1909 IPYMDYVI
-1917 QQPTPEHLFD
+1917 QQPTPEHLID
-1927 HVAVF
+1927 CPPVVF

-1973 ENLLEDWEKVKGKFA
+1973 ENLLEDWEKVKGEFA
-1988 DIRSLQKAMLDAVKG
+1988 DIRSLQKAMLGAVKG

-2023 RDSTKTIEVFNIPLD
+2023 NTGEKQEVFNIPLD
-2038 NPSTTS
+2038 NPSTTT

-2056 AITKQSIKGASCIL
+2056 AITKQKIKGGSCIL

-2172 QIAGSDFDVDKMF
+2172 RIAGSDFDVDKMF

-2216 IEAAQWTAFVNS
+2216 IETAQWTAFMNS

-2317 WGILTNP
+2317 WGILTHP

-2331 NPGSFDKTKI
+2331 NPGSFDKAKI

-2366 QIADNDYE
+2366 QIGYNDYE
-2374 YNPEEVAQL
+2374 YNTEEVAQL

-2394 ELDQFIK
+2394 ELDKFIK

-2501 NTQTAN
+2501 NTKTAN

-2535 TKTGGLKKLGSYVRS
+2535 TETGGLKKLGSYVRS
-2550 MIRMLKENGGGVDDK
+2550 MIRVLKENGGGVDDK

-2580 INEIR
+2580 INEAR
-2585 ISEMT
+2585 TSEMT

-2595 NHLASQIQAGL
+2595 DHLASQIQAGL
-2606 LMVHISQIA
+2606 LMVHISKIA

-2661 LTGLGDIMQN
+2661 LTGLDNIMQN

-2676 NMSREQMRE
+2676 NMSRDQMRE

-2725 EQLYDNSPIGIISDD
+2725 EQLYDNSPTGIVSDD

-2763 DNATFDEKRDYYLYD
+2763 NNATFDEKRDYYLYD

-2786 LATNPDIANMSIFRK
+2786 LAANPDIANMSIFRK

-2824 LMRDFDMLLYMDNP
+2824 LMRDFDMLLYVNNP
-2838 AAQKLAVDLF
+2838 AAQKLAIDLF

-2876 PKFVGALR
+2876 PEFVGALR
-2884 ELRFGMQSGTYFDN
+2884 ELRFDMQSGTYFDN
-2898 FLPQFY
+2898 FLSQFY
-2904 ANHWQELVPQI
+2904 ANHWQELVPQL
-2915 DEKADVVEI
+2915 DESTADVVETS
-2924 DNAQQIAV
+2924 DGQIGV
-2932 NAKSVLNRNL
+2932 NSNQVLNRNL
-2942 LGLNETK
+2942 LGLNQTK
-2949 SYPMIAYSKE
+2949 SYPLIGYN
-2959 LRGPDGKPM
+2959 GQ
-2968 VVTHLYSLS
+2968 LYALT

-2984 IYTLA
+2984 IYAPT
-2989 VEISDSQKGK
+2989 VSITSTQKGR
-2999 RGVKYNANMTT
+2999 RGVKYNANMTI

-3019 KARIEANATLNPS
+3019 EARVKANEQLNPS
-3032 SNPKSLYSSSARRSS
+3032 VNSRSVS
-3047 DDDFGG
+3047 ENEPFKALEDAFGG
-3053 FTGGMDMDSVL
+3053 FEGMDDAPAGL
-3064 TGMEEQYSEAGGE
+3064 EEAYGE
-3077 AQLDNKLC
+3077 ALGEAELNEPMCK